1 MLGSHENAGV
11 NMSNL
16 ADLKVGL
23 LLNDVSFRTQ
33 IADAYRLA
41 GSESDRFTRK
51 VKSDNKHTEESFAS
65 LEKSINRVGGR
76 LAMIAGGGLSLGAI
90 INTTR
95 QYSQSLS
102 DLAAITGATGEQM
115 KIFDEAA
122 QEMGRTTQFSAMQG
136 AEAIKLMASAK
147 PDLMKTST
155 GLVDVTK
162 SALILAQAA
171 GTTLPDATRT
181 LALSLNQFGASAVE
195 TDRYINVLA
204 AGAKYGSSEVN
215 DTSEAIKKSGVAAAN
230 AKMSFEELNA
240 AIQTLA
246 EREVKGS
253 DAGTALRNM
262 IIKLE
267 SSTDKNLKPSV
278 VGLGT
283 ALENL
288 GKKNYSTTALTKL
301 FGLENVNTAM
311 ILSQNAS
318 KVKELTQA
326 LTGTDTA
333 FEQAKERTN
342 NLNGD
347 LLGLSSAF
355 EGMAIK
361 IGQMSS
367 GPLRAGINTTTD
379 AVNALAGNLNT
390 VVDIAAYGVIP
401 LLGGR
406 LSRVV
411 QDQAASWYEIQKASK
426 AASLQMRDTAIKG
439 IFDAEEQLKSL
450 ERQGASLS
458 NHSKIMR
465 EFDMQTLNLTKE
477 RNSLTRQEN
486 EAVNQKIKYTRELEA
501 ANNRL
506 SYSQRA
512 LAGSANILKGAYA
525 AIGGPVGAA
534 MLAGSALYYF
544 HNKAIEARQSALS
557 LKDAVVETTE
567 ELMKLSQVK
576 LAVQVDDIQD
586 DIKNL
591 HEQKAIVESQL
602 ERYSDAKISTLQNRS
617 KGFLS
622 FMYESPDEE
631 IKKRNSLLSQ
641 LEDLDKGLEVAT
653 SRFKNANEAIEKLKS
668 GEKPK
673 AAEIPI
679 EEKSNGTKQELT
691 ANNKTGNKSVNQ
703 YQQLRQQIE
712 LEHSLSLERIS
723 LSENETLRKLQESY
737 KSGGMKQGEF
747 ERLKTLNA
755 ENHMKQRSEL
765 AEKYSPTRALI
776 RNEQEANKELKALL
790 DARLLTDK
798 EYQYAKTRLEQ
809 DMAKNRLSDQA
820 KGIALPN
827 ISIIGEIDPVIQLK
841 NQLEEQKAMYEA
853 FYRDG
858 LISKERYEQLMTAA
872 ANKSKVAQLQASKEL
887 YAAQGDWQ
895 RMQIN
900 LFESIEQRMGN
911 SLTGILT
918 GSKSFSEALQ
928 DLSASLAESI
938 IQDLVRIAMQAM
950 ITNALTGL
958 MGGFAGGLSSG
969 SVAGASS
976 AATTASGTGGMGMPT
991 SWRGYSRGGY
1001 TGNRGTDEISGVVHG
1016 QEFVFDAESTKRI
1029 GVDNLESMRSR
1040 GATNTINQSDFGGS
1054 EFKGISRNS
1063 SGATDNSQTNKIEI
1077 YQTIQVSGNG
1087 DQALYEAMHQAAKLG
1102 AKQGSDD
1109 ALAKIQRDFQTNG
1122 NIRKSLRG

>member
-1 MLGSHENAGV
+1 
-11 NMSNL
+11 MSNL

-33 IADAYRLA
+33 IADAYRHA
-41 GSESDRFTRK
+41 GSESERFSRK
-51 VKSDNKHTEESFAS
+51 VSADNKKSEESFAS
-65 LEKSINRVGGR
+65 LSKSINSVAGK
-76 LAMIAGGGLSLGAI
+76 LALISGTGLSLGAI

-102 DLAAITGATGEQM
+102 DLASITGATKEQM
-115 KIFDEAA
+115 VLFDEAA

-155 GLVDVTK
+155 GLIDVTK
-162 SALILAQAA
+162 SALILAQAS

-181 LALSLNQFGASAVE
+181 LALSLNQFGASVAD

-215 DTSEAIKKSGVAAAN
+215 ETSEAIKKSGVAAAN

-246 EREVKGS
+246 EREVKGA

-262 IIKLE
+262 ILKLE
-267 SSTDKNLKPSV
+267 ASTDKTLKPSV
-278 VGLGT
+278 VGLGG

-311 ILSQNAS
+311 ILSQNAK

-333 FEQAKERTN
+333 YEQAKERTN

-361 IGQMSS
+361 VGQMSS

-390 VVDIAAYGVIP
+390 VVDVAAYGLIP

-406 LSRVV
+406 LSKGQ
-411 QDQAASWYEIQKASK
+411 QDQTTAWYDIQKASR
-426 AASLQMRDTAIKG
+426 AASVQMRDTALKG
-439 IFDAEEQLKSL
+439 IADANEQLKYL
-450 ERQGASLS
+450 ALQGEKLTD
-458 NHSKIMR
+458 HDRKMK
-465 EFDMQTLNLTKE
+465 EFDMQTLNRGRE
-477 RNSLTRQEN
+477 RDKLTRLEI
-486 EAVNQKIKYTRELEA
+486 EATNQKIKYTRELESA
-501 ANNRL
+501 TNRL

-512 LAGSANILKGAYA
+512 LAGTSTALRGAYA
-525 AIGGPVGAA
+525 AMGGPVGAI

-544 HNKAIEARQSALS
+544 HNKSIEARQSALS
-557 LKDAVVETTE
+557 LKDAVVETTA
-567 ELMKLSQVK
+567 ELMKLSKVK
-576 LAVQVDDIQD
+576 ISVQIDDIQD

-591 HEQKAIVESQL
+591 TEQRAIAQRQL
-602 ERYSDAKISTLQNRS
+602 EGYSDTKIASLRNRS
-617 KGFLS
+617 KGMLG
-622 FMYESPDEE
+622 FMYEDPDEAQ
-631 IKKRNSLLSQ
+631 KQKNSLLSQ
-641 LEDLDKGLEVAT
+641 IEDFNKGLEI
-653 SRFKNANEAIEKLKS
+653 ANERLKTRQAIIS
-668 GEKPK
+668 GKITGENKPP
-673 AAEIPI
+673 EPDG
-679 EEKSNGTKQELT
+679 EGTTGTKELPPKGT
-691 ANNKTGNKSVNQ
+691 SGAKQLNQ
-703 YQQLRQQIE
+703 YQQLRRQIE
-712 LEHSLSLERIS
+712 AEHAVSLEKIS
-723 LSENETLRKLQESY
+723 LSETETLRKLQESY
-737 KSGGMKQGEF
+737 KAGGMKQGEF

-755 ENHMKQRSEL
+755 ENHMKQRAEL

-776 RNEQEANKELKALL
+776 RNEQDTNKELKSLL

-798 EYQYAKTRLEQ
+798 EYHHAKMRLEQ
-809 DMAKNRLSDQA
+809 DSTKNRLSEQA
-820 KGIALPN
+820 RGIALPN
-827 ISIIGEIDPVIQLK
+827 ISILGEIDPVVQLK
-841 NQLEEQKAMYEA
+841 NQLEEQRALYEA
-853 FYRDG
+853 FYQNG
-858 LISKERYEQLMTAA
+858 IVSKERYEQLMTAA
-872 ANKSKVAQLQASKEL
+872 STRSKEAQLQASKEL
-887 YAAQGDWQ
+887 YAAQGNWQ

-911 SLTGILT
+911 SLTGMIT
-918 GSKSFSEALQ
+918 GSKSFSESLQ
-928 DLSASLAESI
+928 DISASLAQSI

-958 MGGFAGGLSSG
+958 MGGLAGGAVSGASVGASG
-969 SVAGASS
+969 S
-976 AATTASGTGGMGMPT
+976 ASGTGAMGMPT
-991 SWRGYSRGGY
+991 SWKGYSRGGY
-1001 TGNRGTDEISGVVHG
+1001 TGDKGVNEISGVVHG
-1016 QEFVFDAESTKRI
+1016 KEYVFDAWATKSI
-1029 GVDNLESMRSR
+1029 GVENLESIRRNGIERTVNNASF
-1040 GATNTINQSDFGGS
+1040 GAS
-1054 EFKGISRNS
+1054 EFKAAGKRAGSNS
-1063 SGATDNSQTNKIEI
+1063 IDNSQMNKVEI
-1077 YQTIQVSGNG
+1077 YQNIQVSGNG
-1087 DQALYEAMHQAAKLG
+1087 DQALLEAMQQAARSG

-1109 ALAKIQRDFQTNG
+1109 AIARIQRDFQSNG
-1122 NIRKSLRG
+1122 NIRKTLGR

>member
-1 MLGSHENAGV
+1 
-11 NMSNL
+11 MSNL

-33 IADAYRLA
+33 IADAYRHA
-41 GSESDRFTRK
+41 GSESERFSRK
-51 VKSDNKHTEESFAS
+51 VSADNKKSEESFAS
-65 LEKSINRVGGR
+65 LSKSINSVAGK
-76 LAMIAGGGLSLGAI
+76 LALISGTGLSLGAI

-102 DLAAITGATGEQM
+102 DLASITGATKEQM
-115 KIFDEAA
+115 VLFDEAA

-147 PDLMKTST
+147 PDLMKTSS
-155 GLVDVTK
+155 GLIDVTK
-162 SALILAQAA
+162 SALILAQAS

-181 LALSLNQFGASAVE
+181 LALSLNQFGASVAD

-215 DTSEAIKKSGVAAAN
+215 ETSEAIKKSGVAAAN

-262 IIKLE
+262 ILKLE
-267 SSTDKNLKPSV
+267 ASTDKNLKPSV
-278 VGLGT
+278 VGLGS

-301 FGLENVNTAM
+301 FGLENVNTAI
-311 ILSQNAS
+311 ILSQNAK

-333 FEQAKERTN
+333 YEQAKERTN

-361 IGQMSS
+361 VGQMSS

-390 VVDIAAYGVIP
+390 VVDVAAYGLIP

-406 LSRVV
+406 LSKGL
-411 QDQAASWYEIQKASK
+411 QDQTTAWYDIQKASR
-426 AASLQMRDTAIKG
+426 AASVQMRDTALKG
-439 IFDAEEQLKSL
+439 IADANEQLKYL
-450 ERQGASLS
+450 TLQGERLTD
-458 NHSKIMR
+458 HDRKMK
-465 EFDMQTLNLTKE
+465 EFDMQTLNRGRE
-477 RNSLTRQEN
+477 RDKLARLEI
-486 EAVNQKIKYTRELEA
+486 EATNQKIKYTRELEVA
-501 ANNRL
+501 TNRL

-512 LAGSANILKGAYA
+512 LAGTSTALRGAYA
-525 AIGGPVGAA
+525 AMGGPVGAI

-544 HNKAIEARQSALS
+544 HNKSIEARQSALS
-557 LKDAVVETTE
+557 LKDAVVETTA

-576 LAVQVDDIQD
+576 LAVKVDDLQES
-586 DIKNL
+586 IKNIT
-591 HEQKAIVESQL
+591 EQRAIVNRQL
-602 ERYSDAKISTLQNRS
+602 ESYSDVKIARLERQS
-617 KGFLS
+617 KGVFSSL
-622 FMYESPDEE
+622 YEDPKEALA
-631 IKKRNSLLSQ
+631 KRNLLLSQ
-641 LEDLDKGLEVAT
+641 LEDLDKAYEIKSNTLKDA
-653 SRFKNANEAIEKLKS
+653 KEARERLAS

-673 AAEIPI
+673 QILSTEPDGDG
-679 EEKSNGTKQELT
+679 STGTRELPPKGTSGAKQL
-691 ANNKTGNKSVNQ
+691 NQ
-703 YQQLRQQIE
+703 YQQLRRQIE
-712 LEHSLSLERIS
+712 AEHAVSLEKIS
-723 LSENETLRKLQESY
+723 LSETETLRKLQESY

-755 ENHMKQRSEL
+755 ENHMKQRAEL

-776 RNEQEANKELKALL
+776 RNEQDANKELKSLL
-790 DARLLTDK
+790 DVRLLSDK
-798 EYQYAKTRLEQ
+798 EYHHAKMRLEQ
-809 DMAKNRLSDQA
+809 DSTKNRLSEQA
-820 KGIALPN
+820 RGIALPN
-827 ISIIGEIDPVIQLK
+827 ISILGEIDPVVQLK
-841 NQLEEQKAMYEA
+841 NQLEEQRALYEA
-853 FYRDG
+853 FYQNG
-858 LISKERYEQLMTAA
+858 IVSKERYEQLMTAA
-872 ANKSKVAQLQASKEL
+872 STRSKEAQLQASKEL
-887 YAAQGDWQ
+887 YAAQGNWQ

-911 SLTGILT
+911 SLTGMIT
-918 GSKSFSEALQ
+918 GSKSFSESLQ
-928 DLSASLAESI
+928 DISASLAQSI

-958 MGGFAGGLSSG
+958 MGGLAGGAASGASGASIGASG
-969 SVAGASS
+969 S
-976 AATTASGTGGMGMPT
+976 ASGTGAMGMPT
-991 SWRGYSRGGY
+991 SWKGYSRGGY
-1001 TGNRGTDEISGVVHG
+1001 TGDKGVNEISGVVHG
-1016 QEFVFDAESTKRI
+1016 KEYVFDAWATKSI
-1029 GVDNLESMRSR
+1029 GVENLESIRRNGIERTVNNASF
-1040 GATNTINQSDFGGS
+1040 GAS
-1054 EFKGISRNS
+1054 EFKAAGKRTGSNS
-1063 SGATDNSQTNKIEI
+1063 IDNSQMNKIEI
-1077 YQTIQVSGNG
+1077 YQNIQVSGNG
-1087 DQALYEAMHQAAKLG
+1087 DQALLEAMQQAAKSG

-1109 ALAKIQRDFQTNG
+1109 AIARIQRDFQSNG
-1122 NIRKSLRG
+1122 NIRKTLGR

>member
-1 MLGSHENAGV
+1 
-11 NMSNL
+11 MSNL

-23 LLNDVSFRTQ
+23 LLNDASFRTQ
-33 IADAYRLA
+33 IADAYRHA
-41 GSESDRFTRK
+41 GSESERFSRK
-51 VKSDNKHTEESFAS
+51 VSADNKKSEESFAS
-65 LEKSINRVGGR
+65 LSKSINSVAGK
-76 LAMIAGGGLSLGAI
+76 LALISGTGLSLGAI

-102 DLAAITGATGEQM
+102 DLASITGATKEQM
-115 KIFDEAA
+115 VLFDEAA

-147 PDLMKTST
+147 PDLMKTSS
-155 GLVDVTK
+155 GLIDVTK
-162 SALILAQAA
+162 SALILAQAS

-181 LALSLNQFGASAVE
+181 LALSLNQFGASVAD

-246 EREVKGS
+246 EREVKGA

-262 IIKLE
+262 ILKLE
-267 SSTDKNLKPSV
+267 ASTDKTLKPSV
-278 VGLGT
+278 VGLGS

-311 ILSQNAS
+311 ILSQNAK

-333 FEQAKERTN
+333 YEQAKERTN

-361 IGQMSS
+361 VGQMSS

-390 VVDIAAYGVIP
+390 VVDVAAYGLIP

-406 LSRVV
+406 LSKGL
-411 QDQAASWYEIQKASK
+411 QDQTTAWYDIQKASR
-426 AASLQMRDTAIKG
+426 AASVQMRDTALKG
-439 IFDAEEQLKSL
+439 IADANEQLKYL
-450 ERQGASLS
+450 TLQGERLTD
-458 NHSKIMR
+458 HDRKMK
-465 EFDMQTLNLTKE
+465 EFDMQTLNRGRE
-477 RNSLTRQEN
+477 RDKLARLEI
-486 EAVNQKIKYTRELEA
+486 EATNQKIKYTRELEVA
-501 ANNRL
+501 TNRL

-512 LAGSANILKGAYA
+512 LAGTSTALRGAYA
-525 AIGGPVGAA
+525 AMGGPVGAI

-544 HNKAIEARQSALS
+544 HNKSIEARQSALS
-557 LKDAVVETTE
+557 LKDAVVETTA

-576 LAVQVDDIQD
+576 LAVKVDDLQES
-586 DIKNL
+586 IKNIT
-591 HEQKAIVESQL
+591 EQRAIVNRQLGSYSDVKIARL
-602 ERYSDAKISTLQNRS
+602 ERQN
-617 KGFLS
+617 KGVFSSL
-622 FMYESPDEE
+622 YEDPKEALA
-631 IKKRNSLLSQ
+631 KRNLLLSQ
-641 LEDLDKGLEVAT
+641 LEDLDKAYEIESNTL
-653 SRFKNANEAIEKLKS
+653 KNAKEARERLAS

-673 AAEIPI
+673 QILPTAPDGDG
-679 EEKSNGTKQELT
+679 STGTRELPPKGTSGAKQL
-691 ANNKTGNKSVNQ
+691 NQ
-703 YQQLRQQIE
+703 YQQLRRQIE
-712 LEHSLSLERIS
+712 AEHAVSLEKIS
-723 LSENETLRKLQESY
+723 LSETETLRKLQESY
-737 KSGGMKQGEF
+737 KAGGMKQGEF

-755 ENHMKQRSEL
+755 ENHMKQRAEL

-776 RNEQEANKELKALL
+776 RNEQDANKELKSLL

-798 EYQYAKTRLEQ
+798 EYHHAKMRLEQ
-809 DMAKNRLSDQA
+809 DSTKNRLSEQA
-820 KGIALPN
+820 RGIALPN
-827 ISIIGEIDPVIQLK
+827 ISILGEIDPVVQLK
-841 NQLEEQKAMYEA
+841 NQLEEQRALYEA
-853 FYRDG
+853 FYQNG
-858 LISKERYEQLMTAA
+858 IVSKERYEQLMTAA
-872 ANKSKVAQLQASKEL
+872 STRSKEAQLQASKEL
-887 YAAQGDWQ
+887 YAAQGNWQ

-911 SLTGILT
+911 SLTGMIT
-918 GSKSFSEALQ
+918 GSKSFSESLQ
-928 DLSASLAESI
+928 DISASLAQSI

-958 MGGFAGGLSSG
+958 MGGFAGGAASGASVGASG
-969 SVAGASS
+969 S
-976 AATTASGTGGMGMPT
+976 ASGTGAMGMPT
-991 SWRGYSRGGY
+991 SWKGYSRGGY
-1001 TGNRGTDEISGVVHG
+1001 TGDKGVNEISGVVHG
-1016 QEFVFDAESTKRI
+1016 KEYVFDAWTTKSI
-1029 GVDNLESMRSR
+1029 GVENLESIRRNGIERTVNNASF
-1040 GATNTINQSDFGGS
+1040 GAS
-1054 EFKGISRNS
+1054 EFKAAGKRTGSNS
-1063 SGATDNSQTNKIEI
+1063 IDNSQMNKIEI
-1077 YQTIQVSGNG
+1077 YQNIQVSGNG
-1087 DQALYEAMHQAAKLG
+1087 DQALLEAMQQAAKSG

-1109 ALAKIQRDFQTNG
+1109 AIARIQRDFQSNG
-1122 NIRKSLRG
+1122 NIRKTLGR

>member
-1 MLGSHENAGV
+1 
-11 NMSNL
+11 MSNL

-33 IADAYRLA
+33 IADAYRHA
-41 GSESDRFTRK
+41 GSESERFSRK
-51 VKSDNKHTEESFAS
+51 VSADNKKSEESFAS
-65 LEKSINRVGGR
+65 LSKSINSVAGK
-76 LAMIAGGGLSLGAI
+76 LALISGAGLSLGAI

-102 DLAAITGATGEQM
+102 DLASITGATKEQM
-115 KIFDEAA
+115 VLFDEAA

-155 GLVDVTK
+155 GLIDVTK
-162 SALILAQAA
+162 SALILAQAS

-181 LALSLNQFGASAVE
+181 LALSLNQFGASVAD

-215 DTSEAIKKSGVAAAN
+215 ETSEAIKKSGVAAAN

-246 EREVKGS
+246 EREVKGA

-262 IIKLE
+262 ILKLE
-267 SSTDKNLKPSV
+267 ASTDKTLKPSV
-278 VGLGT
+278 VGLGG

-311 ILSQNAS
+311 ILSQNAK

-333 FEQAKERTN
+333 YEQAKERTN

-361 IGQMSS
+361 VGQMSS

-390 VVDIAAYGVIP
+390 VVDVAAYGLIP

-406 LSRVV
+406 LSKGL
-411 QDQAASWYEIQKASK
+411 QDQTTAWYDIQKASR
-426 AASLQMRDTAIKG
+426 AASVQMRDTALKG
-439 IFDAEEQLKSL
+439 IADANEQLKYL
-450 ERQGASLS
+450 ALQGEKLTD
-458 NHSKIMR
+458 HDRKMK
-465 EFDMQTLNLTKE
+465 EFDMQTLNRGRE
-477 RNSLTRQEN
+477 RDKLTRLEI
-486 EAVNQKIKYTRELEA
+486 EATNQKIKYTRELESA
-501 ANNRL
+501 TNRL

-512 LAGSANILKGAYA
+512 LAGTSTALRGAYA
-525 AIGGPVGAA
+525 AMGGPVGAI

-544 HNKAIEARQSALS
+544 HNKSIEARQSALS
-557 LKDAVVETTE
+557 LKDAVVETTA
-567 ELMKLSQVK
+567 ELMKLSKVK
-576 LAVQVDDIQD
+576 ISVQIDDIQD

-591 HEQKAIVESQL
+591 TEQRAIAQRQL
-602 ERYSDAKISTLQNRS
+602 EGYSDTKIASLRNRS
-617 KGFLS
+617 KGMLG
-622 FMYESPDEE
+622 FMYEDPDEAQ
-631 IKKRNSLLSQ
+631 KQKNSLLSQ
-641 LEDLDKGLEVAT
+641 IEDFNKGLEI
-653 SRFKNANEAIEKLKS
+653 ANERLKTRQAIIS
-668 GEKPK
+668 GKITGENKPP
-673 AAEIPI
+673 EPDG
-679 EEKSNGTKQELT
+679 EGTTGTKELPPKGT
-691 ANNKTGNKSVNQ
+691 SGAKQLNQ
-703 YQQLRQQIE
+703 YQQLRRQIE
-712 LEHSLSLERIS
+712 AEHAVSLEKIS
-723 LSENETLRKLQESY
+723 LSETETLRKLQESY
-737 KSGGMKQGEF
+737 KAGGMKQGEF

-755 ENHMKQRSEL
+755 ENHMKQRAEL

-776 RNEQEANKELKALL
+776 RNEQDTNKELKSLL

-798 EYQYAKTRLEQ
+798 EYHHAKMRLEQ
-809 DMAKNRLSDQA
+809 DSTKNRLSEQA
-820 KGIALPN
+820 RGIALPN
-827 ISIIGEIDPVIQLK
+827 ISILGEIDPVVQLK
-841 NQLEEQKAMYEA
+841 NQLEEQRSLYEA
-853 FYRDG
+853 FYQNG
-858 LISKERYEQLMTAA
+858 IVSKERYEQLMTAA
-872 ANKSKVAQLQASKEL
+872 STRSKEAQLQASKEL
-887 YAAQGDWQ
+887 YAAQGNWQ

-911 SLTGILT
+911 SLTGMIT
-918 GSKSFSEALQ
+918 GSKSFSESLQ
-928 DLSASLAESI
+928 DISASLAQSI

-958 MGGFAGGLSSG
+958 MGGLAGGAVSGASVGASG
-969 SVAGASS
+969 S
-976 AATTASGTGGMGMPT
+976 ASGTGAMGMPT
-991 SWRGYSRGGY
+991 SWKGYSRGGY
-1001 TGNRGTDEISGVVHG
+1001 TGDKGVNEISGVVHG
-1016 QEFVFDAESTKRI
+1016 KEYVFDAWATKSI
-1029 GVDNLESMRSR
+1029 GVENLESIRRNGIERTVNNASF
-1040 GATNTINQSDFGGS
+1040 GAS
-1054 EFKGISRNS
+1054 EFKAAGKRAGSNS
-1063 SGATDNSQTNKIEI
+1063 IDNSQMNKVEI
-1077 YQTIQVSGNG
+1077 YQNIQVSGNG
-1087 DQALYEAMHQAAKLG
+1087 DQALLEAMQQAARSG

-1109 ALAKIQRDFQTNG
+1109 AIARIQRDFQSNG
-1122 NIRKSLRG
+1122 NIRKTLGR

>member
-1 MLGSHENAGV
+1 
-11 NMSNL
+11 MSNL

-33 IADAYRLA
+33 IADAYRHA
-41 GSESDRFTRK
+41 GSESERFSRK
-51 VKSDNKHTEESFAS
+51 VSADNKKSEESFAS
-65 LEKSINRVGGR
+65 LSKSINSVAGK
-76 LAMIAGGGLSLGAI
+76 LALISGTGLSLGAI

-102 DLAAITGATGEQM
+102 DLASITGATKEQM
-115 KIFDEAA
+115 LLFDEAA

-147 PDLMKTST
+147 PDLMKTSS
-155 GLVDVTK
+155 GLIDVTK
-162 SALILAQAA
+162 SALILAQAS

-181 LALSLNQFGASAVE
+181 LALSLNQFGASVAD

-215 DTSEAIKKSGVAAAN
+215 ETSEAIKKSGVSAAN

-262 IIKLE
+262 ILKLE
-267 SSTDKNLKPSV
+267 ASTDKSLKPSV
-278 VGLGT
+278 VGLGA

-311 ILSQNAS
+311 ILSQNAK

-333 FEQAKERTN
+333 YEQAKERTN

-361 IGQMSS
+361 VGQMSS

-390 VVDIAAYGVIP
+390 VVDVAAYGLIP

-406 LSRVV
+406 LSKGL
-411 QDQAASWYEIQKASK
+411 QDQTTAWYDIQKASR
-426 AASLQMRDTAIKG
+426 AASVQMRDTALKG
-439 IFDAEEQLKSL
+439 IADANEQLKYL
-450 ERQGASLS
+450 TLQGERLTD
-458 NHSKIMR
+458 HDRKMK
-465 EFDMQTLNLTKE
+465 EFDMQTLNRGRE
-477 RNSLTRQEN
+477 RDKLARLEI
-486 EAVNQKIKYTRELEA
+486 EATNQKIKYTRELEVA
-501 ANNRL
+501 TNRL

-512 LAGSANILKGAYA
+512 LAGTSTALRGAYA
-525 AIGGPVGAA
+525 AMGGPVGAI

-544 HNKAIEARQSALS
+544 HNKSIEARQSALS
-557 LKDAVVETTE
+557 LKDAVVETTA

-576 LAVQVDDIQD
+576 LAVKVDDLQES
-586 DIKNL
+586 IKNIT
-591 HEQKAIVESQL
+591 EQRAIVNRQLGSYSDVKIARL
-602 ERYSDAKISTLQNRS
+602 ERQS
-617 KGFLS
+617 KGVFSSL
-622 FMYESPDEE
+622 YEDPKEALA
-631 IKKRNSLLSQ
+631 KRNLLLSQ
-641 LEDLDKGLEVAT
+641 LEDLDKAYEIESNTL
-653 SRFKNANEAIEKLKS
+653 KNAKEARERLAS

-673 AAEIPI
+673 QILSTEPDGDG
-679 EEKSNGTKQELT
+679 SSGTRELPPKGTSGAKQL
-691 ANNKTGNKSVNQ
+691 NQ
-703 YQQLRQQIE
+703 YQQLRRQIE
-712 LEHSLSLERIS
+712 AEHTVSLEKIS
-723 LSENETLRKLQESY
+723 LSETETLRKLQESY
-737 KSGGMKQGEF
+737 KAGGMKQGEF

-755 ENHMKQRSEL
+755 ENHMKQRAEL

-776 RNEQEANKELKALL
+776 RNEQDANKELKSLL
-790 DARLLTDK
+790 DARLLSDK
-798 EYQYAKTRLEQ
+798 EYHHAKMRLER
-809 DMAKNRLSDQA
+809 DSTKNRLSEQA
-820 KGIALPN
+820 RGIALPN
-827 ISIIGEIDPVIQLK
+827 ISILGEIDPVVQLK
-841 NQLEEQKAMYEA
+841 NQLEEQRALYEA
-853 FYRDG
+853 FYQNG
-858 LISKERYEQLMTAA
+858 IVSKERYEQLMTAA
-872 ANKSKVAQLQASKEL
+872 STRSKEAQLQASKEL
-887 YAAQGDWQ
+887 YAAQGNWQ

-911 SLTGILT
+911 SLTGMIT
-918 GSKSFSEALQ
+918 GSKSFSESLQ
-928 DLSASLAESI
+928 DISASLAQSI

-958 MGGFAGGLSSG
+958 MGGLAGGAASGASVGASG
-969 SVAGASS
+969 S
-976 AATTASGTGGMGMPT
+976 ASGTGAMGMPT
-991 SWRGYSRGGY
+991 SWKGYSRGGY
-1001 TGNRGTDEISGVVHG
+1001 TGDKGVNEISGVVHG
-1016 QEFVFDAESTKRI
+1016 KEYVFDAWATKSI
-1029 GVDNLESMRSR
+1029 GVENLESIRRNGIERTVNNASF
-1040 GATNTINQSDFGGS
+1040 GAS
-1054 EFKGISRNS
+1054 EFKAAGKRTGSNS
-1063 SGATDNSQTNKIEI
+1063 IDNSQMNKIEI
-1077 YQTIQVSGNG
+1077 YQNIQVSGNG
-1087 DQALYEAMHQAAKLG
+1087 DQALLEAMQQAAKAG

-1109 ALAKIQRDFQTNG
+1109 ALARIQRDFQSNG
-1122 NIRKSLRG
+1122 NIRKTLGR

>member
-1 MLGSHENAGV
+1 
-11 NMSNL
+11 MSNL

-33 IADAYRLA
+33 IADAYRHA
-41 GSESDRFTRK
+41 GSESERFSRK
-51 VKSDNKHTEESFAS
+51 VSADNKKSEESFAS
-65 LEKSINRVGGR
+65 LSKSINSVAGK
-76 LAMIAGGGLSLGAI
+76 LALISGTGLSLGAI

-102 DLAAITGATGEQM
+102 DLASITGATKEQM
-115 KIFDEAA
+115 VLFDEAA

-155 GLVDVTK
+155 GLIDVTK
-162 SALILAQAA
+162 SALILAQAS

-181 LALSLNQFGASAVE
+181 LALSLNQFGASVAD

-215 DTSEAIKKSGVAAAN
+215 ETSEAIKKSGVAAAN

-246 EREVKGS
+246 EREVKGA

-262 IIKLE
+262 ILKLE
-267 SSTDKNLKPSV
+267 ASTDKTLKPSV
-278 VGLGT
+278 VGLGG

-311 ILSQNAS
+311 ILSQNAK

-333 FEQAKERTN
+333 YEQAKERTN

-361 IGQMSS
+361 VGQMSS

-390 VVDIAAYGVIP
+390 VVDVAAYGLIP

-406 LSRVV
+406 LSKGL
-411 QDQAASWYEIQKASK
+411 QDQTTAWYDIQKASR
-426 AASLQMRDTAIKG
+426 AASVQMRDTALKG
-439 IFDAEEQLKSL
+439 IADANEQLKYL
-450 ERQGASLS
+450 ALQGEKLTD
-458 NHSKIMR
+458 HDRKMK
-465 EFDMQTLNLTKE
+465 EFDMQTLNRGRE
-477 RNSLTRQEN
+477 RDKLTRLEI
-486 EAVNQKIKYTRELEA
+486 EATNQKIKYTRELESA
-501 ANNRL
+501 TNRL

-512 LAGSANILKGAYA
+512 LAGTSTALRGAYA
-525 AIGGPVGAA
+525 AMGGPVGAI

-544 HNKAIEARQSALS
+544 HNKSIEARQSALS
-557 LKDAVVETTE
+557 LKDAVVETTA
-567 ELMKLSQVK
+567 ELMKLSKVK
-576 LAVQVDDIQD
+576 ISVQIDDIQD

-591 HEQKAIVESQL
+591 TEQRAIAQRQL
-602 ERYSDAKISTLQNRS
+602 EGYSDTKIASLRNRS
-617 KGFLS
+617 KGMLG
-622 FMYESPDEE
+622 FMYEDPDEAQ
-631 IKKRNSLLSQ
+631 KQKNSLLSQ
-641 LEDLDKGLEVAT
+641 IEDFNKGLEI
-653 SRFKNANEAIEKLKS
+653 ANERLKTRQAIIS
-668 GEKPK
+668 GKITGENKPP
-673 AAEIPI
+673 EPDG
-679 EEKSNGTKQELT
+679 EGTTGTKELPPKGT
-691 ANNKTGNKSVNQ
+691 SGAKQLNQ
-703 YQQLRQQIE
+703 YQQLRRQIE
-712 LEHSLSLERIS
+712 AEHAVSLEKIS
-723 LSENETLRKLQESY
+723 LSETETLRKLQESY
-737 KSGGMKQGEF
+737 KAGGMKQGEF

-755 ENHMKQRSEL
+755 ENHMKQRAEL

-776 RNEQEANKELKALL
+776 RNEQDTNKELKSLL

-798 EYQYAKTRLEQ
+798 EYHHAKMRLEQ
-809 DMAKNRLSDQA
+809 DSTKNRLSEQA
-820 KGIALPN
+820 RGIALPN
-827 ISIIGEIDPVIQLK
+827 ISILGEIDPVVQLK
-841 NQLEEQKAMYEA
+841 NQLEEQRALYEA
-853 FYRDG
+853 FYQNG
-858 LISKERYEQLMTAA
+858 IVSKERYEQLMTAA
-872 ANKSKVAQLQASKEL
+872 STRSKEAQLQASKEL
-887 YAAQGDWQ
+887 YAAQGNWQ

-911 SLTGILT
+911 SLTGMIT
-918 GSKSFSEALQ
+918 GSKSFSESLQ
-928 DLSASLAESI
+928 DISASLAQSI

-958 MGGFAGGLSSG
+958 MGGLAGGAASGASVGASG
-969 SVAGASS
+969 S
-976 AATTASGTGGMGMPT
+976 ASGTGAMGMPT
-991 SWRGYSRGGY
+991 SWKGYSRGGY
-1001 TGNRGTDEISGVVHG
+1001 TGDKGVNEISGVVHG
-1016 QEFVFDAESTKRI
+1016 KEYVFDAWATKSI
-1029 GVDNLESMRSR
+1029 GVENLESIRRNGIERTVNNASF
-1040 GATNTINQSDFGGS
+1040 GAS
-1054 EFKGISRNS
+1054 EFKAAGKRAGSNS
-1063 SGATDNSQTNKIEI
+1063 IDNSQMNKVEI
-1077 YQTIQVSGNG
+1077 YQNIQVSGNG
-1087 DQALYEAMHQAAKLG
+1087 DQALLEAMQQAARSG

-1109 ALAKIQRDFQTNG
+1109 AIARIQRDFQSNG
-1122 NIRKSLRG
+1122 NIRKTLGR

>member
-1 MLGSHENAGV
+1 
-11 NMSNL
+11 MSNL

-33 IADAYRLA
+33 IADAYRHA
-41 GSESDRFTRK
+41 GSESERFSRK
-51 VKSDNKHTEESFAS
+51 VSADNKKSEESFAS
-65 LEKSINRVGGR
+65 LSKSINSVAGK
-76 LAMIAGGGLSLGAI
+76 LALISGTGLSLGAI

-102 DLAAITGATGEQM
+102 DLASITGATKEQM
-115 KIFDEAA
+115 VLFDEAA

-147 PDLMKTST
+147 PDLMKTSS
-155 GLVDVTK
+155 GLIDVTK
-162 SALILAQAA
+162 SALILAQAS

-181 LALSLNQFGASAVE
+181 LALSLNQFGASVAD

-215 DTSEAIKKSGVAAAN
+215 ETSEAIKKSGVAAAN

-246 EREVKGS
+246 EREVKGA

-262 IIKLE
+262 ILKLE
-267 SSTDKNLKPSV
+267 ASTDKTLKPSV
-278 VGLGT
+278 VGLGG

-311 ILSQNAS
+311 ILSQNAK

-333 FEQAKERTN
+333 YEQAKERTN

-361 IGQMSS
+361 VGQMSS

-390 VVDIAAYGVIP
+390 VVDVAAYGLIP

-406 LSRVV
+406 LSKGL
-411 QDQAASWYEIQKASK
+411 QDQTTAWYDIQKASR
-426 AASLQMRDTAIKG
+426 AASVQMRDTALKG
-439 IFDAEEQLKSL
+439 IADANEQLKYL
-450 ERQGASLS
+450 ALQGEKLTD
-458 NHSKIMR
+458 HDRKMK
-465 EFDMQTLNLTKE
+465 EFDMQTLNRGRE
-477 RNSLTRQEN
+477 RDKLTRLEI
-486 EAVNQKIKYTRELEA
+486 EATNQKIKYTRELESA
-501 ANNRL
+501 TNRL

-512 LAGSANILKGAYA
+512 LAGTSTALRGAYA
-525 AIGGPVGAA
+525 AMGGPVGAI

-544 HNKAIEARQSALS
+544 HNKSIEARQSALS
-557 LKDAVVETTE
+557 LKDAVVETTA

-576 LAVQVDDIQD
+576 LAVKVDDLQES
-586 DIKNL
+586 IKNIT
-591 HEQKAIVESQL
+591 EQRAIVNRQLGSYSDVKIARL
-602 ERYSDAKISTLQNRS
+602 ERQN
-617 KGFLS
+617 KGVFSSL
-622 FMYESPDEE
+622 YEDPKEALA
-631 IKKRNSLLSQ
+631 KRNLLLSQ
-641 LEDLDKGLEVAT
+641 REDLDKAYEIKSNTL
-653 SRFKNANEAIEKLKS
+653 KNAKEARERLAS

-673 AAEIPI
+673 QILSTAPDGDG
-679 EEKSNGTKQELT
+679 STGTRELPPKGTSGAKQL
-691 ANNKTGNKSVNQ
+691 NQ
-703 YQQLRQQIE
+703 YQQLRRQIE
-712 LEHSLSLERIS
+712 AEHAVSLEKIS
-723 LSENETLRKLQESY
+723 LNETETLRKLQESY

-755 ENHMKQRSEL
+755 ENHMKQRAEL

-776 RNEQEANKELKALL
+776 RNEQDANKELKSLL
-790 DARLLTDK
+790 DARLLSDK
-798 EYQYAKTRLEQ
+798 EYHHARMRLEQ
-809 DMAKNRLSDQA
+809 DSTKNRLSEQA
-820 KGIALPN
+820 RGIALPN
-827 ISIIGEIDPVIQLK
+827 ISILGEIDPVVQLK
-841 NQLEEQKAMYEA
+841 NQLEEQRALYEA
-853 FYRDG
+853 FYQNG
-858 LISKERYEQLMTAA
+858 IVSKERYEQLMTAA
-872 ANKSKVAQLQASKEL
+872 STRSKEAQLQASKEL
-887 YAAQGDWQ
+887 YAAQGNWQ

-911 SLTGILT
+911 SLTGMIT
-918 GSKSFSEALQ
+918 GSKSFSESLQ
-928 DLSASLAESI
+928 DISASLAQSI

-958 MGGFAGGLSSG
+958 MGGLAGGAASGASVGASG
-969 SVAGASS
+969 S
-976 AATTASGTGGMGMPT
+976 ASGTGAMGMPT
-991 SWRGYSRGGY
+991 SWKGYSRGGY
-1001 TGNRGTDEISGVVHG
+1001 TGDKGVNEISGVVHG
-1016 QEFVFDAESTKRI
+1016 KEYVFDAWATKSI
-1029 GVDNLESMRSR
+1029 GVENLESIRRNGIERTVNNASF
-1040 GATNTINQSDFGGS
+1040 GAS
-1054 EFKGISRNS
+1054 EFKAAGKRTGSNS
-1063 SGATDNSQTNKIEI
+1063 IDNSQMNKIEI
-1077 YQTIQVSGNG
+1077 YQNIQVSGNG
-1087 DQALYEAMHQAAKLG
+1087 DQALLEAMQQAAKSG

-1109 ALAKIQRDFQTNG
+1109 AIARIQRDFQSNG
-1122 NIRKSLRG
+1122 NIRKTLGR

>member
-1 MLGSHENAGV
+1 
-11 NMSNL
+11 MSNL

-33 IADAYRLA
+33 IADAYRHA
-41 GSESDRFTRK
+41 GSESERFSRK
-51 VKSDNKHTEESFAS
+51 VSADNKKSEESFAS
-65 LEKSINRVGGR
+65 LSKSINSVAGK
-76 LAMIAGGGLSLGAI
+76 LALISGTGLSLGAI

-102 DLAAITGATGEQM
+102 DLASITGATKEQM
-115 KIFDEAA
+115 VLFDEAA

-147 PDLMKTST
+147 PDLMKTSS
-155 GLVDVTK
+155 GLIDVTK
-162 SALILAQAA
+162 SALILAQAS

-181 LALSLNQFGASAVE
+181 LALSLNQFGASVAD

-215 DTSEAIKKSGVAAAN
+215 ETSEAIKKSGVAAAN

-246 EREVKGS
+246 EREVKGA

-262 IIKLE
+262 ILKLE
-267 SSTDKNLKPSV
+267 ASTDKNLKPSV
-278 VGLGT
+278 VGLGG

-288 GKKNYSTTALTKL
+288 GQKNYSTTALTKL

-311 ILSQNAS
+311 ILSQNAK

-333 FEQAKERTN
+333 YEQAKERTN

-361 IGQMSS
+361 VGQMSS

-390 VVDIAAYGVIP
+390 VVDVAAYGLIP

-406 LSRVV
+406 LSKGL
-411 QDQAASWYEIQKASK
+411 QDQTTAWYDIQKASR
-426 AASLQMRDTAIKG
+426 AASVQMRDTALKG
-439 IFDAEEQLKSL
+439 IADANEQLKYL
-450 ERQGASLS
+450 TLQGERLTD
-458 NHSKIMR
+458 HDRKMK
-465 EFDMQTLNLTKE
+465 EFDMQTLNRGRE
-477 RNSLTRQEN
+477 RDKLARLEI
-486 EAVNQKIKYTRELEA
+486 EATNQKIKYTRELEVA
-501 ANNRL
+501 TNRL

-512 LAGSANILKGAYA
+512 LAGTSTALRGAYA
-525 AIGGPVGAA
+525 AMGGPVGAI

-544 HNKAIEARQSALS
+544 HNKSIEARQSALS
-557 LKDAVVETTE
+557 LKDAVVETTA

-576 LAVQVDDIQD
+576 LAVKVDDLQES
-586 DIKNL
+586 IKNIT
-591 HEQKAIVESQL
+591 EQRAIVNRQLGSYSDVKISRL
-602 ERYSDAKISTLQNRS
+602 ERQS
-617 KGFLS
+617 KGVFSSL
-622 FMYESPDEE
+622 YEDPKEALA
-631 IKKRNSLLSQ
+631 KRNLLLSQ
-641 LEDLDKGLEVAT
+641 LEDLDKAYEIESNTL
-653 SRFKNANEAIEKLKS
+653 KNAKEARERLAS

-673 AAEIPI
+673 QILSTEPDGDG
-679 EEKSNGTKQELT
+679 STGTRELPPKGTSGAKQL
-691 ANNKTGNKSVNQ
+691 NQ
-703 YQQLRQQIE
+703 YQQLRRQIE
-712 LEHSLSLERIS
+712 AEHAVSLEKIS
-723 LSENETLRKLQESY
+723 LSETETLRKLQESY

-755 ENHMKQRSEL
+755 ENHMKQRAEL

-776 RNEQEANKELKALL
+776 RNEQDANKELKSLL

-798 EYQYAKTRLEQ
+798 EYHHAKMRLEQ
-809 DMAKNRLSDQA
+809 DSTKNRLSEQA
-820 KGIALPN
+820 RGIALPN
-827 ISIIGEIDPVIQLK
+827 ISILGEIDPVVQLK
-841 NQLEEQKAMYEA
+841 NQLEEQRALYEA
-853 FYRDG
+853 FYQNG
-858 LISKERYEQLMTAA
+858 IVSKERYEQLMTAA
-872 ANKSKVAQLQASKEL
+872 STRSKEAQLQASKEL
-887 YAAQGDWQ
+887 YAAQGNWQ

-911 SLTGILT
+911 SLTGMIT
-918 GSKSFSEALQ
+918 GSKSFSESLQ
-928 DLSASLAESI
+928 DISASLAQSI

-958 MGGFAGGLSSG
+958 MGGLAGGAASGASVGASG
-969 SVAGASS
+969 S
-976 AATTASGTGGMGMPT
+976 ASGTGAMGMPT
-991 SWRGYSRGGY
+991 SWKGYSRGGY
-1001 TGNRGTDEISGVVHG
+1001 TGDKGVNEISGVVHG
-1016 QEFVFDAESTKRI
+1016 KEYVFDAWATKSI
-1029 GVDNLESMRSR
+1029 GVENLESIRRNGIERTVNNASF
-1040 GATNTINQSDFGGS
+1040 GAS
-1054 EFKGISRNS
+1054 EFKAAGKRTGSNS
-1063 SGATDNSQTNKIEI
+1063 IDNSQMNKIEI
-1077 YQTIQVSGNG
+1077 YQNIQVSGNG
-1087 DQALYEAMHQAAKLG
+1087 DQALLEAMQQAAKSG

-1109 ALAKIQRDFQTNG
+1109 AIARIQRDFQSNG
-1122 NIRKSLRG
+1122 NIRKTLGR

>member
-1 MLGSHENAGV
+1 
-11 NMSNL
+11 MSNL

-33 IADAYRLA
+33 IVDAYRHA
-41 GSESDRFTRK
+41 GSESERFSRK
-51 VKSDNKHTEESFAS
+51 VSADNKKSEESFAS
-65 LEKSINRVGGR
+65 LSKSINSVAGK
-76 LAMIAGGGLSLGAI
+76 LALISGTGLSLGAI

-102 DLAAITGATGEQM
+102 DLASITGATKEQM
-115 KIFDEAA
+115 VLFDEAA

-147 PDLMKTST
+147 PDLMKTSS
-155 GLVDVTK
+155 GLIDVTK
-162 SALILAQAA
+162 SALILAQAS

-181 LALSLNQFGASAVE
+181 LALSLNQFGASVAD

-215 DTSEAIKKSGVAAAN
+215 ETSEAIKKSGVSAAN

-262 IIKLE
+262 ILKLE
-267 SSTDKNLKPSV
+267 ASTDKSLKPSV
-278 VGLGT
+278 VGLGA

-311 ILSQNAS
+311 ILSQNAK

-333 FEQAKERTN
+333 YEQAKERTN

-355 EGMAIK
+355 EGIAIK
-361 IGQMSS
+361 VGQMSS

-390 VVDIAAYGVIP
+390 VVDIAAYGLIP

-406 LSRVV
+406 LSKGL
-411 QDQAASWYEIQKASK
+411 QDQTTAWYDIQKASR
-426 AASLQMRDTAIKG
+426 AASVQMRDTALKG
-439 IFDAEEQLKSL
+439 IADANEQLKYL
-450 ERQGASLS
+450 TLQGERLTD
-458 NHSKIMR
+458 HDRKMK
-465 EFDMQTLNLTKE
+465 EFDMQTLNRGRE
-477 RNSLTRQEN
+477 RDKLARLEI
-486 EAVNQKIKYTRELEA
+486 EATNQKIKYTRELEVA
-501 ANNRL
+501 TNRL

-512 LAGSANILKGAYA
+512 LAGTSTALRGAYA
-525 AIGGPVGAA
+525 AMGGPVGAI

-544 HNKAIEARQSALS
+544 HNKSIEARQSALS
-557 LKDAVVETTE
+557 LKDAVVETTA

-576 LAVQVDDIQD
+576 LAVKVDDLQES
-586 DIKNL
+586 IKNIT
-591 HEQKAIVESQL
+591 EQRAIVNRQLGSYSDVKIARL
-602 ERYSDAKISTLQNRS
+602 ERQN
-617 KGFLS
+617 KGVFSSL
-622 FMYESPDEE
+622 YEDPKEALA
-631 IKKRNSLLSQ
+631 KRNLLLSQ
-641 LEDLDKGLEVAT
+641 LEDLDKAYEIESNTL
-653 SRFKNANEAIEKLKS
+653 KNAKEARERLAS

-673 AAEIPI
+673 QILSTAPDGDG
-679 EEKSNGTKQELT
+679 STGTRELPPKGTSGAKQL
-691 ANNKTGNKSVNQ
+691 NQ
-703 YQQLRQQIE
+703 YQQLRRQIE
-712 LEHSLSLERIS
+712 AEHAVSLEKIS
-723 LSENETLRKLQESY
+723 LSETETLRKLQESY

-755 ENHMKQRSEL
+755 ENHMKQRAEL

-776 RNEQEANKELKALL
+776 RNEQDANKELKSLL
-790 DARLLTDK
+790 DARLLSDK
-798 EYQYAKTRLEQ
+798 EYHHAKMRLEQ
-809 DMAKNRLSDQA
+809 DSTKNRLSEQA
-820 KGIALPN
+820 RGIALPN
-827 ISIIGEIDPVIQLK
+827 ISILGEIDPVVQLK
-841 NQLEEQKAMYEA
+841 NQLEEQRALYEA
-853 FYRDG
+853 FYQNG
-858 LISKERYEQLMTAA
+858 IVSKERYEQLMTAA
-872 ANKSKVAQLQASKEL
+872 STRSKEAQLQASKEL
-887 YAAQGDWQ
+887 YAAQGNWQ

-911 SLTGILT
+911 SLTGMIT
-918 GSKSFSEALQ
+918 GSKSFSESLQ
-928 DLSASLAESI
+928 DISASLAQSI

-958 MGGFAGGLSSG
+958 MGGLAGGAASGASVGASG
-969 SVAGASS
+969 S
-976 AATTASGTGGMGMPT
+976 ASGTGAMGMPT
-991 SWRGYSRGGY
+991 SWKGYSRGGY
-1001 TGNRGTDEISGVVHG
+1001 TGDKGVNEISGVVHG
-1016 QEFVFDAESTKRI
+1016 KEYVFDAWATKSI
-1029 GVDNLESMRSR
+1029 GVENLESIRRNGIERTVNNASF
-1040 GATNTINQSDFGGS
+1040 GAS
-1054 EFKGISRNS
+1054 EFKAAGKRTGSNS
-1063 SGATDNSQTNKIEI
+1063 IDNSQMNKIEI
-1077 YQTIQVSGNG
+1077 YQNIQVSGNG
-1087 DQALYEAMHQAAKLG
+1087 DQALLEAMQQAAKSG

-1109 ALAKIQRDFQTNG
+1109 AIARIQRDFQSNG
-1122 NIRKSLRG
+1122 NIRKTLGR

>member
-181 LALSLNQFGASAVE
+181 LALSLNQFGASAAE

-215 DTSEAIKKSGVAAAN
+215 ETSEAIKKSGVAAAN

-262 IIKLE
+262 ILKLE
-267 SSTDKNLKPSV
+267 ASTDKNLKPSV
-278 VGLGT
+278 VGLGS

-361 IGQMSS
+361 VGQMSS

-390 VVDIAAYGVIP
+390 VVDIAAYSLVP

-406 LSRVV
+406 LSKGLQEQTKLWYDNEVASRAAAK
-411 QDQAASWYEIQKASK
+411 QMAETAKSGIAQADAQIKY
-426 AASLQMRDTAIKG
+426 AA
-439 IFDAEEQLKSL
+439 EQG
-450 ERQGASLS
+450 QSLS
-458 NHSKIMR
+458 RHNAMMR
-465 EFDMQTLNLTKE
+465 QHGMETMNLSE
-477 RNSLTRQEN
+477 QRNKLYCIEN
-486 EAVNQKIKYTRELEA
+486 EAIQSKVKYTAQLST
-501 ANNRL
+501 ANHQL
-506 SYSQRA
+506 SLSQRA
-512 LAGSANILKGAYA
+512 LAASSNILKSAYS
-525 AIGGPVGAA
+525 AIGGPVGVA
-534 MLAGSALYYF
+534 MLAGSAIYYF
-544 HNKAIEARQSALS
+544 HNKAVEARQSALN
-557 LKDAVVETTE
+557 LKDAVIETTE
-567 ELMKLSQVK
+567 ALMQLSQKQLSVK
-576 LAVQVDDIQD
+576 VLD
-586 DIKNL
+586 
-591 HEQKAIVESQL
+591 
-602 ERYSDAKISTLQNRS
+602 
-617 KGFLS
+617 
-622 FMYESPDEE
+622 
-631 IKKRNSLLSQ
+631 
-641 LEDLDKGLEVAT
+641 LEDSRQNIITEKNKMLKESIDLNERIKQRKSLDPFGQLKGLEADRIRLDADIEKAGNNLKT
-653 SRFKNANEAIEKLKS
+653 TDEQIKNANLAMDRLKA

-673 AAEIPI
+673 QNTSAKGNNDVDVTP
-679 EEKSNGTKQELT
+679 KQELQP
-691 ANNKTGNKSVNQ
+691 KEKSGNKSVNQ

-737 KSGGMKQGEF
+737 KAGGTKQGEF

-820 KGIALPN
+820 KGIAMPN

-969 SVAGASS
+969 VAAGAGS

-1029 GVDNLESMRSR
+1029 GVDNLESMRSK
-1040 GATNTINQSDFGGS
+1040 GSTNTINQSDFGGS

>member
-1 MLGSHENAGV
+1 
-11 NMSNL
+11 MSNL

-33 IADAYRLA
+33 IADAYRHA
-41 GSESDRFTRK
+41 GSESERFSRK
-51 VKSDNKHTEESFAS
+51 VSADNKKSEESFAS
-65 LEKSINRVGGR
+65 LSKSINSVAGK
-76 LAMIAGGGLSLGAI
+76 LALISGTGLSLGAI

-102 DLAAITGATGEQM
+102 DLASITGATKEQM
-115 KIFDEAA
+115 VLFDEAA

-147 PDLMKTST
+147 PDLMKTSS
-155 GLVDVTK
+155 GLIDVTK
-162 SALILAQAA
+162 SALILAQAS

-181 LALSLNQFGASAVE
+181 LALSLNQFGASVAD

-215 DTSEAIKKSGVAAAN
+215 ETSEAIKKSGVSAAN
-230 AKMSFEELNA
+230 ARMSFEELNA

-262 IIKLE
+262 ILKLE
-267 SSTDKNLKPSV
+267 ASTDKSLKPSV
-278 VGLGT
+278 VGLGA

-311 ILSQNAS
+311 ILSQNAK

-333 FEQAKERTN
+333 YEQAKERTN

-361 IGQMSS
+361 VGQMSS

-390 VVDIAAYGVIP
+390 VVDVAAYGLIP

-406 LSRVV
+406 LSKGL
-411 QDQAASWYEIQKASK
+411 QDQTTAWYDIQKASR
-426 AASLQMRDTAIKG
+426 AASVQMRDTALKG
-439 IFDAEEQLKSL
+439 IADANEQLKYL
-450 ERQGASLS
+450 TLQGERLTD
-458 NHSKIMR
+458 HDRKMK
-465 EFDMQTLNLTKE
+465 EFDMQTLNRGRE
-477 RNSLTRQEN
+477 RDKLARLEI
-486 EAVNQKIKYTRELEA
+486 EATNQKIKYTRELEVA
-501 ANNRL
+501 TNRL

-512 LAGSANILKGAYA
+512 LTGTSTALRGAYA
-525 AIGGPVGAA
+525 AMGGPVGAI

-544 HNKAIEARQSALS
+544 HNKSIEARQSALS
-557 LKDAVVETTE
+557 LKDAVVETTA

-576 LAVQVDDIQD
+576 LAVKVDDLQES
-586 DIKNL
+586 IKNIT
-591 HEQKAIVESQL
+591 EQRAIVNRQLGSYSDVKIARL
-602 ERYSDAKISTLQNRS
+602 ERQS
-617 KGFLS
+617 KGVFSSL
-622 FMYESPDEE
+622 YEDPKEALA
-631 IKKRNSLLSQ
+631 KRNLLLSQ
-641 LEDLDKGLEVAT
+641 LEDLDKAYEIESNTL
-653 SRFKNANEAIEKLKS
+653 KNAKEARERLAS

-673 AAEIPI
+673 QILSTEPDGDG
-679 EEKSNGTKQELT
+679 STGTRELPPKGTSGAKQL
-691 ANNKTGNKSVNQ
+691 NQ
-703 YQQLRQQIE
+703 YQQLRRQIE
-712 LEHSLSLERIS
+712 AEHAVSLEKIS
-723 LSENETLRKLQESY
+723 LSETETLRKLQESY

-755 ENHMKQRSEL
+755 ENHMKQRAEL

-776 RNEQEANKELKALL
+776 RNEQDANKELKSLL
-790 DARLLTDK
+790 DARLLSDK
-798 EYQYAKTRLEQ
+798 EYHHAKMRLEQ
-809 DMAKNRLSDQA
+809 DSTKNRLSEQA
-820 KGIALPN
+820 RGIALPN
-827 ISIIGEIDPVIQLK
+827 ISILGEIDPVVQLK
-841 NQLEEQKAMYEA
+841 NQLEEQRALYEA
-853 FYRDG
+853 FYQNG
-858 LISKERYEQLMTAA
+858 IVSKERYEQLMTAA
-872 ANKSKVAQLQASKEL
+872 STRSKEAQLQASKEL
-887 YAAQGDWQ
+887 YAAQGNWQ

-911 SLTGILT
+911 SLTGMIT
-918 GSKSFSEALQ
+918 GSKSFSESLQ
-928 DLSASLAESI
+928 DISASLAQSI

-958 MGGFAGGLSSG
+958 MGGLAGGAVSGASVGASG
-969 SVAGASS
+969 S
-976 AATTASGTGGMGMPT
+976 ASGTGAMGMPT
-991 SWRGYSRGGY
+991 SWKGYSRGGY
-1001 TGNRGTDEISGVVHG
+1001 TGDKGVNEISGVVHG
-1016 QEFVFDAESTKRI
+1016 KEYVFDAWATKSI
-1029 GVDNLESMRSR
+1029 GVENLESIRRNGIERTVNNASF
-1040 GATNTINQSDFGGS
+1040 GAS
-1054 EFKGISRNS
+1054 EFKAAGKRTGSNS
-1063 SGATDNSQTNKIEI
+1063 IDNSQMNKIEI
-1077 YQTIQVSGNG
+1077 YQNIQVSGNG
-1087 DQALYEAMHQAAKLG
+1087 DQALLEAMQQAAKSG

-1109 ALAKIQRDFQTNG
+1109 AIARIQRDFQSNG
-1122 NIRKSLRG
+1122 NIRKTLGR

>member
-1 MLGSHENAGV
+1 
-11 NMSNL
+11 MSNL

-33 IADAYRLA
+33 IADAYRHA
-41 GSESDRFTRK
+41 GSESERFSRK
-51 VKSDNKHTEESFAS
+51 VSADNKKSEESFAS
-65 LEKSINRVGGR
+65 LSKSINSVAGK
-76 LAMIAGGGLSLGAI
+76 LALISGTGLSLGAI

-102 DLAAITGATGEQM
+102 DLASITGATKEQM
-115 KIFDEAA
+115 VLFDEAA

-147 PDLMKTST
+147 PDLMKTSS
-155 GLVDVTK
+155 GLIDVTK
-162 SALILAQAA
+162 SALILAQAS

-181 LALSLNQFGASAVE
+181 LALSLNQFGASVAD

-215 DTSEAIKKSGVAAAN
+215 ETSEAIKKSGVAAAN

-246 EREVKGS
+246 EREVKGA

-262 IIKLE
+262 ILKLE
-267 SSTDKNLKPSV
+267 ASTDKNLKPSV
-278 VGLGT
+278 VGLGG

-311 ILSQNAS
+311 ILSQNAK

-333 FEQAKERTN
+333 YEQAKERTN

-361 IGQMSS
+361 VGQMSS

-390 VVDIAAYGVIP
+390 VVDVAAYGLIP

-406 LSRVV
+406 LSKGL
-411 QDQAASWYEIQKASK
+411 QDQTTAWYDIQKASR
-426 AASLQMRDTAIKG
+426 AASVQMRDTALKG
-439 IFDAEEQLKSL
+439 IADANEQLKYL
-450 ERQGASLS
+450 TLQGERLTD
-458 NHSKIMR
+458 HDRKMK
-465 EFDMQTLNLTKE
+465 EFDMQTLNRGRE
-477 RNSLTRQEN
+477 RDKLARLEI
-486 EAVNQKIKYTRELEA
+486 EATNQKIKYTRELEVA
-501 ANNRL
+501 TNRL

-512 LAGSANILKGAYA
+512 LAGTSTALRGAYA
-525 AIGGPVGAA
+525 AMGGPVGAI

-544 HNKAIEARQSALS
+544 HNKSIEARQSALS
-557 LKDAVVETTE
+557 LKDAVVETTA

-576 LAVQVDDIQD
+576 LAVKVDDLQES
-586 DIKNL
+586 IKNIT
-591 HEQKAIVESQL
+591 EQRAIVNRQLGSYSDVKIARL
-602 ERYSDAKISTLQNRS
+602 ERQS
-617 KGFLS
+617 KGVFSSL
-622 FMYESPDEE
+622 YEDPKEALA
-631 IKKRNSLLSQ
+631 KRNLLLSQ
-641 LEDLDKGLEVAT
+641 LEDLDKAYEIESNTL
-653 SRFKNANEAIEKLKS
+653 KNAKEARERLAS

-673 AAEIPI
+673 QILSTEPDGDG
-679 EEKSNGTKQELT
+679 STGTRELPPKGTSGAKQ
-691 ANNKTGNKSVNQ
+691 VNQ
-703 YQQLRQQIE
+703 YQQLRRQIE
-712 LEHSLSLERIS
+712 AEHAVSLEKIS
-723 LSENETLRKLQESY
+723 LSETETLRKLQESY

-755 ENHMKQRSEL
+755 ENHMKQRAEL

-776 RNEQEANKELKALL
+776 RNEQDANKELKSLL
-790 DARLLTDK
+790 DARLLSDK
-798 EYQYAKTRLEQ
+798 EYHHAKMRLEQ
-809 DMAKNRLSDQA
+809 DSTKNRLSEQA
-820 KGIALPN
+820 RGIALPN
-827 ISIIGEIDPVIQLK
+827 ISILGEIDPVVQLR
-841 NQLEEQKAMYEA
+841 NQLEEQRALYEA
-853 FYRDG
+853 FYQNG
-858 LISKERYEQLMTAA
+858 IVSKERYEQLMTAA
-872 ANKSKVAQLQASKEL
+872 STRSKEAQLQASKEL
-887 YAAQGDWQ
+887 YAAQGNWQ

-911 SLTGILT
+911 SLTGMIT
-918 GSKSFSEALQ
+918 GSKSFSESLQ
-928 DLSASLAESI
+928 DISASLAQSI

-958 MGGFAGGLSSG
+958 MGGLAGGAASGGSVGASG
-969 SVAGASS
+969 S
-976 AATTASGTGGMGMPT
+976 ASGTGAMGMPT
-991 SWRGYSRGGY
+991 SWKGYSRGGY
-1001 TGNRGTDEISGVVHG
+1001 TGDKGVNEISGVVHG
-1016 QEFVFDAESTKRI
+1016 KEYVFDAWATKSI
-1029 GVDNLESMRSR
+1029 GVENLESIRRNGIERTVNNASF
-1040 GATNTINQSDFGGS
+1040 GAS
-1054 EFKGISRNS
+1054 EFKAAGKRTGSNS
-1063 SGATDNSQTNKIEI
+1063 IDNSQMNKIEI
-1077 YQTIQVSGNG
+1077 YQNIQVSGNG
-1087 DQALYEAMHQAAKLG
+1087 DQALLEAMQKAAKSG

-1109 ALAKIQRDFQTNG
+1109 AIARIQRDFQSNG
-1122 NIRKSLRG
+1122 NIRKTLGR

>member
-1 MLGSHENAGV
+1 
-11 NMSNL
+11 MSNL

-33 IADAYRLA
+33 IADAYRHA
-41 GSESDRFTRK
+41 GSESERFSRK
-51 VKSDNKHTEESFAS
+51 VSADNKKSEESFAS
-65 LEKSINRVGGR
+65 LSKSINSVAGK
-76 LAMIAGGGLSLGAI
+76 LALISGTGLSLGAI

-102 DLAAITGATGEQM
+102 DLASITGATKEQM
-115 KIFDEAA
+115 VLFDEAA

-155 GLVDVTK
+155 GLIDVTK
-162 SALILAQAA
+162 SALILAQAS

-181 LALSLNQFGASAVE
+181 LALSLNQFGASVAD

-215 DTSEAIKKSGVAAAN
+215 ETSEAIKKSGVAAAN

-246 EREVKGS
+246 EREVKGA

-262 IIKLE
+262 ILKLE
-267 SSTDKNLKPSV
+267 ASTDKTLKPSV
-278 VGLGT
+278 VGLGG

-311 ILSQNAS
+311 ILSQNAK

-333 FEQAKERTN
+333 YEQAKERTN

-361 IGQMSS
+361 VGQMSS

-390 VVDIAAYGVIP
+390 VVDVAAYGLIP

-406 LSRVV
+406 LSKGL
-411 QDQAASWYEIQKASK
+411 QDQTTAWYDIQKASR
-426 AASLQMRDTAIKG
+426 AASVQMRDTALKG
-439 IFDAEEQLKSL
+439 IADANEQLKYL
-450 ERQGASLS
+450 ALQGEKLTD
-458 NHSKIMR
+458 HDRKMK
-465 EFDMQTLNLTKE
+465 EFDMQTLNRGRE
-477 RNSLTRQEN
+477 RDKLTRLEI
-486 EAVNQKIKYTRELEA
+486 EATNQKIKYTRELESA
-501 ANNRL
+501 TNRL

-512 LAGSANILKGAYA
+512 LAGTSTALRGAYA
-525 AIGGPVGAA
+525 AMGGPVGAI

-544 HNKAIEARQSALS
+544 HNKSIEARQSALS
-557 LKDAVVETTE
+557 LKDAVVETTA
-567 ELMKLSQVK
+567 ELMKLSKVK
-576 LAVQVDDIQD
+576 ISVQIDDIQD

-591 HEQKAIVESQL
+591 TEQRAIAQRQL
-602 ERYSDAKISTLQNRS
+602 EGYSDTKIASLRNRS
-617 KGFLS
+617 KGMLG
-622 FMYESPDEE
+622 FMYEDPDEAQ
-631 IKKRNSLLSQ
+631 KQKNSLLSQ
-641 LEDLDKGLEVAT
+641 IEDFNKGLEI
-653 SRFKNANEAIEKLKS
+653 ANERLKTRQAIIS
-668 GEKPK
+668 GKITGENKPP
-673 AAEIPI
+673 EPDG
-679 EEKSNGTKQELT
+679 EGTTGTKELPPKGT
-691 ANNKTGNKSVNQ
+691 SGAKQLNQ
-703 YQQLRQQIE
+703 YQQLRRQIE
-712 LEHSLSLERIS
+712 AEHAVSLEKIS
-723 LSENETLRKLQESY
+723 LSETETLRKLQESY
-737 KSGGMKQGEF
+737 KAGGMKQGEF

-755 ENHMKQRSEL
+755 ENHMKQRAEL

-776 RNEQEANKELKALL
+776 RNEQDTNKELKSLL

-798 EYQYAKTRLEQ
+798 EYHHAKMRLEQ
-809 DMAKNRLSDQA
+809 DSTKNRLSEQA
-820 KGIALPN
+820 RGIALPN
-827 ISIIGEIDPVIQLK
+827 ISILGEIDPVVQLK
-841 NQLEEQKAMYEA
+841 NQLEEQRALYEA
-853 FYRDG
+853 FYQNG
-858 LISKERYEQLMTAA
+858 IVSKERYEQLMTAA
-872 ANKSKVAQLQASKEL
+872 STRSKEAQLQASKEL
-887 YAAQGDWQ
+887 YAAQGNWQ

-911 SLTGILT
+911 SLTGMIT
-918 GSKSFSEALQ
+918 GSKSFSESLQ
-928 DLSASLAESI
+928 DISASLAQSI

-958 MGGFAGGLSSG
+958 MGGLAGGAVSGASVGASG
-969 SVAGASS
+969 S
-976 AATTASGTGGMGMPT
+976 ASGTGAMGMPT
-991 SWRGYSRGGY
+991 SWKGYSRGGY
-1001 TGNRGTDEISGVVHG
+1001 TGDKGVNEISGVVHG
-1016 QEFVFDAESTKRI
+1016 KEYVFDAWATKSI
-1029 GVDNLESMRSR
+1029 GVENLESIRRNGIERTVNNASF
-1040 GATNTINQSDFGGS
+1040 GAS
-1054 EFKGISRNS
+1054 EFKAAGKRAGSNS
-1063 SGATDNSQTNKIEI
+1063 IDNSQMNKVEI
-1077 YQTIQVSGNG
+1077 YQNIQVSGNG
-1087 DQALYEAMHQAAKLG
+1087 DQALLEAMQQAARSG

-1109 ALAKIQRDFQTNG
+1109 AIARIQRDFQSNG
-1122 NIRKSLRG
+1122 NIRKTLGR

>member
-51 VKSDNKHTEESFAS
+51 VKTDNKHTEESFAS

-76 LAMIAGGGLSLGAI
+76 LAVIAGGGLSLGAI
-90 INTTR
+90 ISTTR

-102 DLAAITGATGEQM
+102 DLAAITGATSEQM
-115 KIFDEAA
+115 KLFDEAA
-122 QEMGRTTQFSAMQG
+122 QDMGRTTQFSAMQG

-147 PDLMKTST
+147 PDLMKTSS
-155 GLVDVTK
+155 GLIDVTK
-162 SALILAQAA
+162 SALILAQAS

-181 LALSLNQFGASAVE
+181 LALSLNQFGASAAE

-215 DTSEAIKKSGVAAAN
+215 ETSEAIKKSGVAAAN

-262 IIKLE
+262 ILKLE
-267 SSTDKNLKPSV
+267 ASTDKNLKPSV
-278 VGLGT
+278 VGLGA

-311 ILSQNAS
+311 ILSQNAN

-361 IGQMSS
+361 VGQMSS

-390 VVDIAAYGVIP
+390 IVDIASYSLIP
-401 LLGGR
+401 LLGGH
-406 LSRVV
+406 LSKGL
-411 QDQAASWYEIQKASK
+411 QDQAKLWYDNEVASR
-426 AASLQMRDTAIKG
+426 AAAKQMAETAKSG
-439 IFDAEEQLKSL
+439 IAQADAQIRYAAEQG
-450 ERQGASLS
+450 QSLS
-458 NHSKIMR
+458 RHNAMMR
-465 EFDMQTLNLTKE
+465 QHGMETMNLSE
-477 RNSLTRQEN
+477 QRNKLYRIEN
-486 EAVNQKIKYTRELEA
+486 EAIQSKVKYTAQLSS
-501 ANNRL
+501 ANHQL
-506 SYSQRA
+506 SLSQRA
-512 LAGSANILKGAYA
+512 LAASSSILKNAYS
-525 AIGGPVGAA
+525 AIGGPVGVA
-534 MLAGSALYYF
+534 MLAGSAIYYF
-544 HNKAIEARQSALS
+544 HNKAVEARQSALN

-567 ELMKLSQVK
+567 ALMQLSQKQLSVK
-576 LAVQVDDIQD
+576 VLD
-586 DIKNL
+586 
-591 HEQKAIVESQL
+591 
-602 ERYSDAKISTLQNRS
+602 
-617 KGFLS
+617 
-622 FMYESPDEE
+622 
-631 IKKRNSLLSQ
+631 
-641 LEDLDKGLEVAT
+641 LEDSRQNIITEKNKMLKDSIDLNERIKQRKSLDPFGQLKGLEADRIRLDADIEKASNNLKT
-653 SRFKNANEAIEKLKS
+653 TDEQIKNANVAVERLKS

-673 AAEIPI
+673 PTEISTELSSGGI
-679 EEKSNGTKQELT
+679 KQELPS
-691 ANNKTGNKSVNQ
+691 KGQSGNKSVNQ

-737 KSGGMKQGEF
+737 KAGGMKQGEF

-755 ENHMKQRSEL
+755 ENYMKQRSEL

-798 EYQYAKTRLEQ
+798 EYQYAKARLEQ
-809 DMAKNRLSDQA
+809 DMTKNRLSDQA

-827 ISIIGEIDPVIQLK
+827 INILGEIDPVIQLK
-841 NQLEEQKAMYEA
+841 NQLEEQRAMYEA

-858 LISKERYEQLMTAA
+858 LVSKERYEQLMVAA
-872 ANKSKVAQLQASKEL
+872 SNKSKVSQLQASKEL

-895 RMQIN
+895 RMQVN

-911 SLTGILT
+911 SLTGMLT
-918 GSKSFSEALQ
+918 GSKSFSEAMQ
-928 DLSASLAESI
+928 DLSASLAQSI

-958 MGGFAGGLSSG
+958 MGGFAGGVSSG
-969 SVAGASS
+969 AAAGTSGAV
-976 AATTASGTGGMGMPT
+976 ASGTGAMGMPT
-991 SWRGYSRGGY
+991 SWKGYSKGGY
-1001 TGNRGTDEISGVVHG
+1001 TGNQGVGEISGVVHG

-1029 GVDNLESMRSR
+1029 GVDNLESMRSN
-1040 GATNTINQSDFGGS
+1040 GVSNTISKPDFGAS
-1054 EFKGISRNS
+1054 EFKSISRQ
-1063 SGATDNSQTNKIEI
+1063 SGGSVDNSQVNKIEI
-1077 YQTIQVSGNG
+1077 YQTIHVSGNG
-1087 DQALYEAMHQAAKLG
+1087 DQALLEAMQQAAKAG

-1109 ALAKIQRDFQTNG
+1109 ALTKIQRDFQTNG
-1122 NIRKSLRG
+1122 NIRKSLGR

>member
-1 MLGSHENAGV
+1 
-11 NMSNL
+11 MSNL

-33 IADAYRLA
+33 IADAYRHA
-41 GSESDRFTRK
+41 GSESERFSRK
-51 VKSDNKHTEESFAS
+51 VSADNKKSEESFAS
-65 LEKSINRVGGR
+65 LSKSINSVAGK
-76 LAMIAGGGLSLGAI
+76 LALISGTGLSLGAI

-102 DLAAITGATGEQM
+102 DLASITGATKEQM
-115 KIFDEAA
+115 LLFDEAA

-147 PDLMKTST
+147 PDLMKTSS
-155 GLVDVTK
+155 GLIDVTK
-162 SALILAQAA
+162 SALILAQAS

-181 LALSLNQFGASAVE
+181 LALSLNQFGASVAD

-215 DTSEAIKKSGVAAAN
+215 ETSEAIKKSGVAAAN

-246 EREVKGS
+246 EREVKGA

-262 IIKLE
+262 ILKLE
-267 SSTDKNLKPSV
+267 ASTDKTLKPSV
-278 VGLGT
+278 VGLGG

-311 ILSQNAS
+311 ILSQNAK

-333 FEQAKERTN
+333 YEQAKERTN

-361 IGQMSS
+361 VGQMSS

-390 VVDIAAYGVIP
+390 VVDVAAYGLIP

-406 LSRVV
+406 LSKGL
-411 QDQAASWYEIQKASK
+411 QDQTTAWYDIQKASR
-426 AASLQMRDTAIKG
+426 AASVQMRDTALKG
-439 IFDAEEQLKSL
+439 IADANEQLKYL
-450 ERQGASLS
+450 ALQGEKLTD
-458 NHSKIMR
+458 HDRKMK
-465 EFDMQTLNLTKE
+465 EFDMQTLNRGRE
-477 RNSLTRQEN
+477 RDKLTRLEI
-486 EAVNQKIKYTRELEA
+486 EATNQKIKYTRELESA
-501 ANNRL
+501 TNRL

-512 LAGSANILKGAYA
+512 LAGTSTALRGAYA
-525 AIGGPVGAA
+525 AMGGPVGAI

-544 HNKAIEARQSALS
+544 HNKSIEARQSALS
-557 LKDAVVETTE
+557 LKDAVVETTA

-576 LAVQVDDIQD
+576 LAVKVDDLQES
-586 DIKNL
+586 IKNIT
-591 HEQKAIVESQL
+591 EQRAIVNRQLGSYSDVKIARL
-602 ERYSDAKISTLQNRS
+602 ERQN
-617 KGFLS
+617 KGVFSSL
-622 FMYESPDEE
+622 YEDPKEALA
-631 IKKRNSLLSQ
+631 KRNLLLSQ
-641 LEDLDKGLEVAT
+641 REDLDKAYEIKSNTL
-653 SRFKNANEAIEKLKS
+653 KNAKEARERLAS

-673 AAEIPI
+673 QILSTAPDGDG
-679 EEKSNGTKQELT
+679 STGTRELPPKGTSGAKQL
-691 ANNKTGNKSVNQ
+691 NQ
-703 YQQLRQQIE
+703 YQQLRRQIE
-712 LEHSLSLERIS
+712 AEHAVSLEKIS
-723 LSENETLRKLQESY
+723 LNETETLRKLQESY

-755 ENHMKQRSEL
+755 ENHMKQRAEL

-776 RNEQEANKELKALL
+776 RNEQDANKELKSLL
-790 DARLLTDK
+790 DARLLSDK
-798 EYQYAKTRLEQ
+798 EYHHARMRLEQ
-809 DMAKNRLSDQA
+809 DSTKNRLSEQA
-820 KGIALPN
+820 RGIALPN
-827 ISIIGEIDPVIQLK
+827 ISILGEIDPVVQLK
-841 NQLEEQKAMYEA
+841 NQLEEQRALYEA
-853 FYRDG
+853 FYQNG
-858 LISKERYEQLMTAA
+858 IVSKERYEQLMTAA
-872 ANKSKVAQLQASKEL
+872 STRSKEAQLQASKEL
-887 YAAQGDWQ
+887 YAAQGNWQ

-911 SLTGILT
+911 SLTGMIT
-918 GSKSFSEALQ
+918 GSKSFSESLQ
-928 DLSASLAESI
+928 DISASLAQSI

-958 MGGFAGGLSSG
+958 MGGLAGGAASGASVGASG
-969 SVAGASS
+969 S
-976 AATTASGTGGMGMPT
+976 ASGTGAMGMPT
-991 SWRGYSRGGY
+991 SWKGYSRGGY
-1001 TGNRGTDEISGVVHG
+1001 TGDKGVNEISGVVHG
-1016 QEFVFDAESTKRI
+1016 KEYVFDAWATKSI
-1029 GVDNLESMRSR
+1029 GVENLESIRRNGIERTVNNASF
-1040 GATNTINQSDFGGS
+1040 GAS
-1054 EFKGISRNS
+1054 EFKAAGKRTGSNS
-1063 SGATDNSQTNKIEI
+1063 IDNSQMNKIEI
-1077 YQTIQVSGNG
+1077 YQNIQVSGNG
-1087 DQALYEAMHQAAKLG
+1087 DQALLEAMQQAAKSG

-1109 ALAKIQRDFQTNG
+1109 AIARIQRDFQSNG
-1122 NIRKSLRG
+1122 NIRKTLGR

>member
-1 MLGSHENAGV
+1 
-11 NMSNL
+11 MSNL

-33 IADAYRLA
+33 IADAYRHA
-41 GSESDRFTRK
+41 GSESERFSRK
-51 VKSDNKHTEESFAS
+51 VSADNKKSEESFAS
-65 LEKSINRVGGR
+65 LSKSINSVAGK
-76 LAMIAGGGLSLGAI
+76 LALISGTGLSLGAI

-102 DLAAITGATGEQM
+102 DLASITGATKEQM
-115 KIFDEAA
+115 VLFDEAA

-147 PDLMKTST
+147 PDLMKTSS
-155 GLVDVTK
+155 GLIDVTK
-162 SALILAQAA
+162 SALILAQAS

-181 LALSLNQFGASAVE
+181 LALSLNQFGASVAD

-215 DTSEAIKKSGVAAAN
+215 ETSEAIKKSGVSAAN

-262 IIKLE
+262 ILKLE
-267 SSTDKNLKPSV
+267 ASTDKTLKPSV
-278 VGLGT
+278 VGLGA

-311 ILSQNAS
+311 ILSQNAK

-333 FEQAKERTN
+333 YEQAKERTN

-361 IGQMSS
+361 VGQMSS

-390 VVDIAAYGVIP
+390 VVDVAAYGLIP

-406 LSRVV
+406 LSKGL
-411 QDQAASWYEIQKASK
+411 QDQTTAWYDIQKASR
-426 AASLQMRDTAIKG
+426 AASVQMRDTALKG
-439 IFDAEEQLKSL
+439 IADANEQLKYL
-450 ERQGASLS
+450 TLQGERLTD
-458 NHSKIMR
+458 HDRKMK
-465 EFDMQTLNLTKE
+465 EFDMQTLNRGRE
-477 RNSLTRQEN
+477 RDKLARLEI
-486 EAVNQKIKYTRELEA
+486 EATNQKIKYTRELEVA
-501 ANNRL
+501 TNRL

-512 LAGSANILKGAYA
+512 LAGTSTALKGAYA
-525 AIGGPVGAA
+525 AMGGPVGAI

-544 HNKAIEARQSALS
+544 HNKSIEARQSALS
-557 LKDAVVETTE
+557 LKDAVVETTA
-567 ELMKLSQVK
+567 ELMKLSKVK
-576 LAVQVDDIQD
+576 ISVQIDDIQD

-591 HEQKAIVESQL
+591 TEQRAIAQRQL
-602 ERYSDAKISTLQNRS
+602 EGYSDTKISSLRNRS
-617 KGFLS
+617 KGILG
-622 FMYESPDEE
+622 FMYEDPDEAQ
-631 IKKRNSLLSQ
+631 KQKNSLLSQ
-641 LEDLDKGLEVAT
+641 IEDFNKGLEI
-653 SRFKNANEAIEKLKS
+653 ANERLKTRQAIIS
-668 GEKPK
+668 GKITGENKPP
-673 AAEIPI
+673 EPDG
-679 EEKSNGTKQELT
+679 EGTTGTKELPPKGT
-691 ANNKTGNKSVNQ
+691 SGAKQLNQ
-703 YQQLRQQIE
+703 YQQLRRQIE
-712 LEHSLSLERIS
+712 AEHAVSLEKIS
-723 LSENETLRKLQESY
+723 LSETETLRKLQESY
-737 KSGGMKQGEF
+737 KAGGMKQGEF

-755 ENHMKQRSEL
+755 ENHMKQRAEL

-776 RNEQEANKELKALL
+776 RNEQDANKELKSLL

-798 EYQYAKTRLEQ
+798 EYHHAKMRLEQ
-809 DMAKNRLSDQA
+809 DSTKNRLSEQA
-820 KGIALPN
+820 RGIALPN
-827 ISIIGEIDPVIQLK
+827 ISILGEIDPVVQLK
-841 NQLEEQKAMYEA
+841 NQLEEQRALYEA
-853 FYRDG
+853 FYQNG
-858 LISKERYEQLMTAA
+858 IVSKERYEQLMTAA
-872 ANKSKVAQLQASKEL
+872 STRSKEAQLQASKEL
-887 YAAQGDWQ
+887 YAAQGNWQ

-911 SLTGILT
+911 SLTGMIT
-918 GSKSFSEALQ
+918 GSKSFSESLQ
-928 DLSASLAESI
+928 DISASLAQSI

-958 MGGFAGGLSSG
+958 MGGLAGGSASG
-969 SVAGASS
+969 ASAGASGS
-976 AATTASGTGGMGMPT
+976 ASGTGAMGMPT
-991 SWRGYSRGGY
+991 SWKGYSRGGY
-1001 TGNRGTDEISGVVHG
+1001 TGDKGVNEISGVVHG
-1016 QEFVFDAESTKRI
+1016 KEYVFDAWATKSI
-1029 GVDNLESMRSR
+1029 GVENLESIRRNGIERTVNNASF
-1040 GATNTINQSDFGGS
+1040 GAS
-1054 EFKGISRNS
+1054 EFKATGKRTGSNS
-1063 SGATDNSQTNKIEI
+1063 IDNSQMNKIEI
-1077 YQTIQVSGNG
+1077 YQNIQVSGNG
-1087 DQALYEAMHQAAKLG
+1087 DQALLEAMRQAAKSG

-1109 ALAKIQRDFQTNG
+1109 AIARIQRDFQSNG
-1122 NIRKSLRG
+1122 NIRKTLGR

>member
-1 MLGSHENAGV
+1 
-11 NMSNL
+11 MSNL

-33 IADAYRLA
+33 IADAYRHA
-41 GSESDRFTRK
+41 GSESERFSRK
-51 VKSDNKHTEESFAS
+51 VSADNKKSEESFAS
-65 LEKSINRVGGR
+65 LSKSINSVAGK
-76 LAMIAGGGLSLGAI
+76 LALISGTGLSLGAI

-102 DLAAITGATGEQM
+102 DLASITGATKEQM
-115 KIFDEAA
+115 VLFDEAA

-147 PDLMKTST
+147 PDLMKTSS
-155 GLVDVTK
+155 GLIDVTK
-162 SALILAQAA
+162 SALILAQAS

-181 LALSLNQFGASAVE
+181 LALSLNQFGASVAD

-215 DTSEAIKKSGVAAAN
+215 ETSEAIKKSGVSAAN

-246 EREVKGS
+246 EREVKGA

-262 IIKLE
+262 ILKLE
-267 SSTDKNLKPSV
+267 ASTDKTLKPSV
-278 VGLGT
+278 VGLGS

-311 ILSQNAS
+311 ILSQNAK

-333 FEQAKERTN
+333 YEQAKERTN

-361 IGQMSS
+361 VGQMSS

-390 VVDIAAYGVIP
+390 VVDVAAYGLIP

-406 LSRVV
+406 LSKGL
-411 QDQAASWYEIQKASK
+411 QDQTTAWYDIQKASR
-426 AASLQMRDTAIKG
+426 AASVQMRDTALKG
-439 IFDAEEQLKSL
+439 IADANEQLKYL
-450 ERQGASLS
+450 TLQGERLTD
-458 NHSKIMR
+458 HDRKMK
-465 EFDMQTLNLTKE
+465 EFDMQTLNRGRE
-477 RNSLTRQEN
+477 RDKLARLEI
-486 EAVNQKIKYTRELEA
+486 EATNQKIKYTRELEVA
-501 ANNRL
+501 TNRL

-512 LAGSANILKGAYA
+512 LAGTSTALKGAYA
-525 AIGGPVGAA
+525 AMGGPVGAI

-544 HNKAIEARQSALS
+544 HNKSIEARQSALS
-557 LKDAVVETTE
+557 LKDAVVETTA
-567 ELMKLSQVK
+567 ELMKLSKVK
-576 LAVQVDDIQD
+576 ISVQIDDIQD

-591 HEQKAIVESQL
+591 TEQRAIAQRQL
-602 ERYSDAKISTLQNRS
+602 EGYSDTKIASLRNRS
-617 KGFLS
+617 KGMLG
-622 FMYESPDEE
+622 FMYEDPDEAQ
-631 IKKRNSLLSQ
+631 KQKNSLLSQ
-641 LEDLDKGLEVAT
+641 IEDFNKGLEI
-653 SRFKNANEAIEKLKS
+653 ANERLKTRQAIIS
-668 GEKPK
+668 GEITGENKPP
-673 AAEIPI
+673 EPDG
-679 EEKSNGTKQELT
+679 EGTTGTKELPPKGT
-691 ANNKTGNKSVNQ
+691 SGAKQLNQ
-703 YQQLRQQIE
+703 YQQLRRQIE
-712 LEHSLSLERIS
+712 AEHAVSLEKIS
-723 LSENETLRKLQESY
+723 LSETETLRKLQESY
-737 KSGGMKQGEF
+737 KAGGMKQGEF

-755 ENHMKQRSEL
+755 ENHMKQRAEL

-776 RNEQEANKELKALL
+776 RNEQDANKELKSLL

-798 EYQYAKTRLEQ
+798 EYHHAKMRLEQ
-809 DMAKNRLSDQA
+809 DSTKNRLSEQA
-820 KGIALPN
+820 RGIALPN
-827 ISIIGEIDPVIQLK
+827 ISILGEIDPVVQLK
-841 NQLEEQKAMYEA
+841 NQLEEQRALYEA
-853 FYRDG
+853 FYQNG
-858 LISKERYEQLMTAA
+858 IVSKERYEQLMTAA
-872 ANKSKVAQLQASKEL
+872 STRSKEAQLQASKEL
-887 YAAQGDWQ
+887 YAAQGNWQ

-911 SLTGILT
+911 SLTGMIT
-918 GSKSFSEALQ
+918 GSKSFSESLQ
-928 DLSASLAESI
+928 DISASLAQSI

-958 MGGFAGGLSSG
+958 MGGLAGGAASGASVSASG
-969 SVAGASS
+969 S
-976 AATTASGTGGMGMPT
+976 ASGTGAMGMPT
-991 SWRGYSRGGY
+991 SWKGYSRGGY
-1001 TGNRGTDEISGVVHG
+1001 TGDKGVNEISGVVHG
-1016 QEFVFDAESTKRI
+1016 KEYVFDAWATKSI
-1029 GVDNLESMRSR
+1029 GVENLESIRRNGIERTVNNASF
-1040 GATNTINQSDFGGS
+1040 GAS
-1054 EFKGISRNS
+1054 EFKAAGKRTGSNS
-1063 SGATDNSQTNKIEI
+1063 IDNSQMNKIEI

-1087 DQALYEAMHQAAKLG
+1087 DQALLEAMQQAAKSG

-1109 ALAKIQRDFQTNG
+1109 AIARIQRDFQSNG
-1122 NIRKSLRG
+1122 NIRKTLGR

>member
-1 MLGSHENAGV
+1 
-11 NMSNL
+11 MSNL

-33 IADAYRLA
+33 IADAYRHA
-41 GSESDRFTRK
+41 GSESERFSRK
-51 VKSDNKHTEESFAS
+51 VSADNKKSEESFAS
-65 LEKSINRVGGR
+65 LSKSINSVAGK
-76 LAMIAGGGLSLGAI
+76 LALISGTGLSLGAI

-102 DLAAITGATGEQM
+102 DLASITGATKEQM
-115 KIFDEAA
+115 VLFDEAA

-155 GLVDVTK
+155 GLIDVTK
-162 SALILAQAA
+162 SALILAQAS

-181 LALSLNQFGASAVE
+181 LALSLNQFGASVAD

-215 DTSEAIKKSGVAAAN
+215 ETSEAIKKSGVAAAN

-246 EREVKGS
+246 EREVKGA

-262 IIKLE
+262 ILKLE
-267 SSTDKNLKPSV
+267 ASTDKTLKPSV
-278 VGLGT
+278 VGLGG

-311 ILSQNAS
+311 ILSQNAK

-333 FEQAKERTN
+333 YEQAKERTN

-361 IGQMSS
+361 VGQMSS

-390 VVDIAAYGVIP
+390 VVDVAAYGLIP

-406 LSRVV
+406 LSKGL
-411 QDQAASWYEIQKASK
+411 QDQTTAWYDIQKASR
-426 AASLQMRDTAIKG
+426 AASVQMRDTALKG
-439 IFDAEEQLKSL
+439 IADANEQLKYL
-450 ERQGASLS
+450 ALQGEKLTD
-458 NHSKIMR
+458 HDRKMK
-465 EFDMQTLNLTKE
+465 EFDMQTLNRGRE
-477 RNSLTRQEN
+477 RDKLTRLEI
-486 EAVNQKIKYTRELEA
+486 EATNQKIKYTRELESA
-501 ANNRL
+501 TNRL

-512 LAGSANILKGAYA
+512 LAGTSTALRGAYA
-525 AIGGPVGAA
+525 AMGGPVGAI

-544 HNKAIEARQSALS
+544 HNKSIEARQSALS
-557 LKDAVVETTE
+557 LKDAVVETTA

-576 LAVQVDDIQD
+576 LAVKVDDLQES
-586 DIKNL
+586 IKNIT
-591 HEQKAIVESQL
+591 EQRAIVNRQLGSYSDVKIARL
-602 ERYSDAKISTLQNRS
+602 ERQN
-617 KGFLS
+617 KGVFSSL
-622 FMYESPDEE
+622 YEDPKEALA
-631 IKKRNSLLSQ
+631 KRNLLLSQ
-641 LEDLDKGLEVAT
+641 LEDLDKAYEIESNTL
-653 SRFKNANEAIEKLKS
+653 KNAKEARERLAS

-673 AAEIPI
+673 QILSTAPDGDG
-679 EEKSNGTKQELT
+679 STGTRELPPKGTSGAKQL
-691 ANNKTGNKSVNQ
+691 NQ
-703 YQQLRQQIE
+703 YQQLRRQIE
-712 LEHSLSLERIS
+712 AEHAVSLEKIS
-723 LSENETLRKLQESY
+723 LNETETLRKLQESY

-755 ENHMKQRSEL
+755 ENHMKQRAEL

-776 RNEQEANKELKALL
+776 RNEQDANKELKSLL
-790 DARLLTDK
+790 DARLLSDK
-798 EYQYAKTRLEQ
+798 EYHHARMRLEQ
-809 DMAKNRLSDQA
+809 DSTKNRLSEQA
-820 KGIALPN
+820 RGIALPN
-827 ISIIGEIDPVIQLK
+827 ISILGEIDPVVQLK
-841 NQLEEQKAMYEA
+841 NQLEEQRALYEA
-853 FYRDG
+853 FYQNG
-858 LISKERYEQLMTAA
+858 IVSKERYEQLMTAA
-872 ANKSKVAQLQASKEL
+872 STRSKEAQLQASKEL
-887 YAAQGDWQ
+887 YAAQGNWQ

-911 SLTGILT
+911 SLTGMIT
-918 GSKSFSEALQ
+918 GSKSFSESLQ
-928 DLSASLAESI
+928 DISASLAQSI

-958 MGGFAGGLSSG
+958 MGGLAGGAASGASVGASG
-969 SVAGASS
+969 S
-976 AATTASGTGGMGMPT
+976 ASGTGAMGMPT
-991 SWRGYSRGGY
+991 SWKGYSRGGY
-1001 TGNRGTDEISGVVHG
+1001 TGDKGVNEISGVVHG
-1016 QEFVFDAESTKRI
+1016 KEYVFDAWATKSI
-1029 GVDNLESMRSR
+1029 GVENLESIRRNGIERTVNNASF
-1040 GATNTINQSDFGGS
+1040 GAS
-1054 EFKGISRNS
+1054 EFKAAGKRTGSNS
-1063 SGATDNSQTNKIEI
+1063 IDNSQMNKIEI
-1077 YQTIQVSGNG
+1077 YQNIQVSGNG
-1087 DQALYEAMHQAAKLG
+1087 DQALLEAMQQAAKSG

-1109 ALAKIQRDFQTNG
+1109 AIARIQRDFQSNG
-1122 NIRKSLRG
+1122 NIRKTLGR

>member
-1 MLGSHENAGV
+1 
-11 NMSNL
+11 MSNL

-33 IADAYRLA
+33 IADAYRHA
-41 GSESDRFTRK
+41 GSESERFSRK
-51 VKSDNKHTEESFAS
+51 VSADNKKSEESFAS
-65 LEKSINRVGGR
+65 LSKSINSVAGK
-76 LAMIAGGGLSLGAI
+76 LALISGTGLSLGAI

-102 DLAAITGATGEQM
+102 DLASITGATKEQM
-115 KIFDEAA
+115 VLFDEAA

-155 GLVDVTK
+155 GLIDVTK
-162 SALILAQAA
+162 SALILAQAS

-181 LALSLNQFGASAVE
+181 LALSLNQFGASVAD

-215 DTSEAIKKSGVAAAN
+215 ETSEAIKKSGVAAAN

-246 EREVKGS
+246 EREVKGA

-262 IIKLE
+262 ILKLE
-267 SSTDKNLKPSV
+267 ASTDKTLKPSV
-278 VGLGT
+278 VGLGG

-311 ILSQNAS
+311 ILSQNAK

-333 FEQAKERTN
+333 YEQAKERTN

-361 IGQMSS
+361 VGQMSS

-390 VVDIAAYGVIP
+390 VVDVAAYGLIP

-406 LSRVV
+406 LSKGL
-411 QDQAASWYEIQKASK
+411 QDQTTAWYDIQKASR
-426 AASLQMRDTAIKG
+426 AASVQMRDTALKG
-439 IFDAEEQLKSL
+439 IADANEQLKYL
-450 ERQGASLS
+450 ALQGEKLTD
-458 NHSKIMR
+458 HDRKMK
-465 EFDMQTLNLTKE
+465 EFDMQTLNRGRE
-477 RNSLTRQEN
+477 RDKLTRLEI
-486 EAVNQKIKYTRELEA
+486 EATNQKIKYTRELESA
-501 ANNRL
+501 TNRL

-512 LAGSANILKGAYA
+512 LAGTSTALRGAYA
-525 AIGGPVGAA
+525 AMGGPVGAI

-544 HNKAIEARQSALS
+544 HNKSIEARQSALS
-557 LKDAVVETTE
+557 LKDAVVETTA

-576 LAVQVDDIQD
+576 LAVKVDDLQES
-586 DIKNL
+586 IKNIT
-591 HEQKAIVESQL
+591 EQRAIVNRQLGSYSDVKIARL
-602 ERYSDAKISTLQNRS
+602 ERQN
-617 KGFLS
+617 KGVFSSL
-622 FMYESPDEE
+622 YEDPKEALA
-631 IKKRNSLLSQ
+631 KRNLLLSQ
-641 LEDLDKGLEVAT
+641 LEDLDKAYEIESNTL
-653 SRFKNANEAIEKLKS
+653 KNAKEAKERLAS

-673 AAEIPI
+673 QILSTTPDGDG
-679 EEKSNGTKQELT
+679 STGTRELPPKGTSGAKQL
-691 ANNKTGNKSVNQ
+691 NQ
-703 YQQLRQQIE
+703 YQQLRRQIE
-712 LEHSLSLERIS
+712 AEHAVSLEKIS
-723 LSENETLRKLQESY
+723 LNETETLRKLQESY

-755 ENHMKQRSEL
+755 ENHMKQRAEL

-776 RNEQEANKELKALL
+776 RNEQDANKELKSLL
-790 DARLLTDK
+790 DARLLSDK
-798 EYQYAKTRLEQ
+798 EYHHARMRLEQ
-809 DMAKNRLSDQA
+809 DSTKNRLSEQA
-820 KGIALPN
+820 RGIALPN
-827 ISIIGEIDPVIQLK
+827 ISILGEIDPIVQLK
-841 NQLEEQKAMYEA
+841 NQLEEQRALYEA
-853 FYRDG
+853 FYQNG
-858 LISKERYEQLMTAA
+858 IVSKERYEQLMAA
-872 ANKSKVAQLQASKEL
+872 ASTRSKEAQLQASKEL
-887 YAAQGDWQ
+887 YAAQGNWQ

-911 SLTGILT
+911 SLTGMIT
-918 GSKSFSEALQ
+918 GSKSFSESLQ
-928 DLSASLAESI
+928 DISASLAQSI

-958 MGGFAGGLSSG
+958 MGGLAGGAASGASVGASG
-969 SVAGASS
+969 S
-976 AATTASGTGGMGMPT
+976 ASGTGAMGMPT
-991 SWRGYSRGGY
+991 SWKGYRRGGY
-1001 TGNRGTDEISGVVHG
+1001 TGDKGVNEISGVVHG
-1016 QEFVFDAESTKRI
+1016 KEYVFDAWATKSI
-1029 GVDNLESMRSR
+1029 GVENLESIRRNGIERTVNNASF
-1040 GATNTINQSDFGGS
+1040 GAS
-1054 EFKGISRNS
+1054 EFKAAGKRTGSNS
-1063 SGATDNSQTNKIEI
+1063 IDNSQMNKIEI
-1077 YQTIQVSGNG
+1077 YQNIQVSGNG
-1087 DQALYEAMHQAAKLG
+1087 DQALLEAMQQAAKSG

-1109 ALAKIQRDFQTNG
+1109 AIARIQRDFQSNG
-1122 NIRKSLRG
+1122 NIRKTLGR

>member
-1 MLGSHENAGV
+1 
-11 NMSNL
+11 MSNL

-33 IADAYRLA
+33 IVDAYRHA
-41 GSESDRFTRK
+41 GSESERFSRK
-51 VKSDNKHTEESFAS
+51 VSADNKKSEESFAS
-65 LEKSINRVGGR
+65 LSKSINSVAGK
-76 LAMIAGGGLSLGAI
+76 LALISGTGLSLGAI

-102 DLAAITGATGEQM
+102 DLASITGATKEQM
-115 KIFDEAA
+115 VLFDEAA

-147 PDLMKTST
+147 PDLMKTSS
-155 GLVDVTK
+155 GLIDVTK
-162 SALILAQAA
+162 SALILAQAS

-181 LALSLNQFGASAVE
+181 LALSLNQFGASVAD

-215 DTSEAIKKSGVAAAN
+215 ETSEAIKKSGVSAAN

-262 IIKLE
+262 ILKLE
-267 SSTDKNLKPSV
+267 ASTDKSLKPSV
-278 VGLGT
+278 VGLGA

-311 ILSQNAS
+311 ILSQNAK

-333 FEQAKERTN
+333 YEQAKERTN

-355 EGMAIK
+355 EGIAIK
-361 IGQMSS
+361 VGQMSS

-390 VVDIAAYGVIP
+390 VVDIAAYGLIP

-406 LSRVV
+406 LSKGL
-411 QDQAASWYEIQKASK
+411 QDQTTAWYDIQKASR
-426 AASLQMRDTAIKG
+426 AASVQMRDTALKG
-439 IFDAEEQLKSL
+439 IADANEQLKYL
-450 ERQGASLS
+450 TLQGERLTD
-458 NHSKIMR
+458 HDRKMK
-465 EFDMQTLNLTKE
+465 EFDMQTLNRGRE
-477 RNSLTRQEN
+477 RDKLARLEI
-486 EAVNQKIKYTRELEA
+486 EATNQKIKYTRELEVA
-501 ANNRL
+501 TNRL

-512 LAGSANILKGAYA
+512 LAGTSTALRGAYA
-525 AIGGPVGAA
+525 AMGGPVGAI

-544 HNKAIEARQSALS
+544 HNKSIEARQSALS
-557 LKDAVVETTE
+557 LKDAVVETTA

-576 LAVQVDDIQD
+576 LAVKVDDLQES
-586 DIKNL
+586 IKNIT
-591 HEQKAIVESQL
+591 EQRAIVNRQLGSYSDVKIARL
-602 ERYSDAKISTLQNRS
+602 ERQNKRVFS
-617 KGFLS
+617 SL
-622 FMYESPDEE
+622 YEDPKEALA
-631 IKKRNSLLSQ
+631 KRNLLLSQ
-641 LEDLDKGLEVAT
+641 LEDLDKAYEIESNTL
-653 SRFKNANEAIEKLKS
+653 KNAKEARERLAS

-673 AAEIPI
+673 QILSTAPDGDG
-679 EEKSNGTKQELT
+679 STGTRELPPKGTSGAKQL
-691 ANNKTGNKSVNQ
+691 NQ
-703 YQQLRQQIE
+703 YQQLRRQIE
-712 LEHSLSLERIS
+712 AEHAVSLEKIS
-723 LSENETLRKLQESY
+723 LSETETLRKLQESY

-755 ENHMKQRSEL
+755 ENHMKQRAEL

-776 RNEQEANKELKALL
+776 RNEQDANKELKSLL
-790 DARLLTDK
+790 DARLLSDK
-798 EYQYAKTRLEQ
+798 EYHHAKMRLEQ
-809 DMAKNRLSDQA
+809 DSTKNRLSEQA
-820 KGIALPN
+820 RGIALPN
-827 ISIIGEIDPVIQLK
+827 ISILGEIDPVVQLK
-841 NQLEEQKAMYEA
+841 NQLEEQRALYEA
-853 FYRDG
+853 FYQNG
-858 LISKERYEQLMTAA
+858 IVSKERYEQLMTAA
-872 ANKSKVAQLQASKEL
+872 STRSKEAQLQASKEL
-887 YAAQGDWQ
+887 YAAQGNWQ

-911 SLTGILT
+911 SLTGMIT
-918 GSKSFSEALQ
+918 GSKSFSESLQ
-928 DLSASLAESI
+928 DISASLAQSI

-958 MGGFAGGLSSG
+958 MGGLAGGAASGASVGASG
-969 SVAGASS
+969 S
-976 AATTASGTGGMGMPT
+976 ASGTGAMGMPT
-991 SWRGYSRGGY
+991 SWKGYSRGGY
-1001 TGNRGTDEISGVVHG
+1001 TGDKGVNEISGVVHG
-1016 QEFVFDAESTKRI
+1016 KEYVFDAWATKSI
-1029 GVDNLESMRSR
+1029 GVENLESIRRNGIERTVNNASF
-1040 GATNTINQSDFGGS
+1040 GAS
-1054 EFKGISRNS
+1054 EFKAAGKRTGSNS
-1063 SGATDNSQTNKIEI
+1063 IDNSQMNKIEI
-1077 YQTIQVSGNG
+1077 YQNIQVSGNG
-1087 DQALYEAMHQAAKLG
+1087 DQALLEAMQQAAKSG

-1109 ALAKIQRDFQTNG
+1109 AIARIQRDFQSNG
-1122 NIRKSLRG
+1122 NIRKTLGR

>member
-1 MLGSHENAGV
+1 
-11 NMSNL
+11 MSNL

-33 IADAYRLA
+33 IADAYRHA
-41 GSESDRFTRK
+41 GSESERFSRK
-51 VKSDNKHTEESFAS
+51 VSADNKKSEESFAS
-65 LEKSINRVGGR
+65 LSKSINSVAGK
-76 LAMIAGGGLSLGAI
+76 LALISGTGLSLGAI

-102 DLAAITGATGEQM
+102 DLASITGATKEQM
-115 KIFDEAA
+115 VLFDEAA

-147 PDLMKTST
+147 PDLMKTSS
-155 GLVDVTK
+155 GLIDVTK
-162 SALILAQAA
+162 SALILAQAS

-181 LALSLNQFGASAVE
+181 LALSLNQFGASVAD

-215 DTSEAIKKSGVAAAN
+215 ETSEAIKKSGVSAAN

-262 IIKLE
+262 ILKLE
-267 SSTDKNLKPSV
+267 ASTDKSLKPSV
-278 VGLGT
+278 VGLGA

-311 ILSQNAS
+311 ILSQNAK

-333 FEQAKERTN
+333 YEQAKERTN

-361 IGQMSS
+361 VGQMSS

-390 VVDIAAYGVIP
+390 VVDIAAYGLIP

-406 LSRVV
+406 LSKGL
-411 QDQAASWYEIQKASK
+411 QDQTTAWYDIQKASR
-426 AASLQMRDTAIKG
+426 AASVQMRDTALKG
-439 IFDAEEQLKSL
+439 IADANEQLKYL
-450 ERQGASLS
+450 TLQGERLTD
-458 NHSKIMR
+458 HDRKMK
-465 EFDMQTLNLTKE
+465 EFDMQTLNRGRE
-477 RNSLTRQEN
+477 RDKLARLEI
-486 EAVNQKIKYTRELEA
+486 EATNQKIKYTRELESA
-501 ANNRL
+501 TNRL

-512 LAGSANILKGAYA
+512 LAGTSTALRGAYA
-525 AIGGPVGAA
+525 AMGGPVGAI

-544 HNKAIEARQSALS
+544 HNKSIEARQSALS
-557 LKDAVVETTE
+557 LKDAVVETTA

-576 LAVQVDDIQD
+576 LAVKVDDLQES
-586 DIKNL
+586 IKNIT
-591 HEQKAIVESQL
+591 EQRAIVNRQLGLYSDVKIARL
-602 ERYSDAKISTLQNRS
+602 ERQN
-617 KGFLS
+617 KGVFSSL
-622 FMYESPDEE
+622 YEDPKEALA
-631 IKKRNSLLSQ
+631 KRNLLLSQ
-641 LEDLDKGLEVAT
+641 LEDLDKAYEIESNTL
-653 SRFKNANEAIEKLKS
+653 KNAKEARERLAS
-668 GEKPK
+668 AEKPK
-673 AAEIPI
+673 QILSTAPDGDG
-679 EEKSNGTKQELT
+679 STGTRELPPKGTSGAKQL
-691 ANNKTGNKSVNQ
+691 NQ
-703 YQQLRQQIE
+703 YQQLRRQIE
-712 LEHSLSLERIS
+712 AEHAVSLEKIS
-723 LSENETLRKLQESY
+723 LSETETLRKLQESY
-737 KSGGMKQGEF
+737 KAGGMKQGEF

-755 ENHMKQRSEL
+755 ENHMKQRAEL

-776 RNEQEANKELKALL
+776 RNEQDANKELKSLL

-798 EYQYAKTRLEQ
+798 EYHHAKMRLEQ
-809 DMAKNRLSDQA
+809 DSTKNRLSEQA
-820 KGIALPN
+820 RGIALPN
-827 ISIIGEIDPVIQLK
+827 ISILGKIDPVVQLK
-841 NQLEEQKAMYEA
+841 NQLEEQRALYEA
-853 FYRDG
+853 FYQNG
-858 LISKERYEQLMTAA
+858 IVSKERYEQLMTAA
-872 ANKSKVAQLQASKEL
+872 STRSKEAQLQASKEL
-887 YAAQGDWQ
+887 YAAQGNWQ

-911 SLTGILT
+911 SLTGMIT
-918 GSKSFSEALQ
+918 GSKSFSESLQ
-928 DLSASLAESI
+928 DISASLAQSI

-958 MGGFAGGLSSG
+958 MGGFAGGAASGASVGASG
-969 SVAGASS
+969 S
-976 AATTASGTGGMGMPT
+976 ASGTGAMGMPT
-991 SWRGYSRGGY
+991 SWKGYSRGGY
-1001 TGNRGTDEISGVVHG
+1001 TGDKGVNEISGVVHG
-1016 QEFVFDAESTKRI
+1016 KEYVFDAWATKSI
-1029 GVDNLESMRSR
+1029 GVENLESIRRNGIERTVNNASF
-1040 GATNTINQSDFGGS
+1040 GAS
-1054 EFKGISRNS
+1054 EFKAAGKRTGSNS
-1063 SGATDNSQTNKIEI
+1063 MDNSQMNKIEI
-1077 YQTIQVSGNG
+1077 YQNIQVSGNG
-1087 DQALYEAMHQAAKLG
+1087 DQALLEAMQQAAKSG

-1109 ALAKIQRDFQTNG
+1109 AIARIQRDFQSNG
-1122 NIRKSLRG
+1122 NIRKTLGR

>member
-1 MLGSHENAGV
+1 
-11 NMSNL
+11 MSNL

-33 IADAYRLA
+33 IADAYRHA
-41 GSESDRFTRK
+41 GSESERFSRK
-51 VKSDNKHTEESFAS
+51 VSADNKKSEESFAS
-65 LEKSINRVGGR
+65 LSKSINSVAGK
-76 LAMIAGGGLSLGAI
+76 LALISGTGLSLGAI

-102 DLAAITGATGEQM
+102 DLASITGATKEQM
-115 KIFDEAA
+115 VLFDEAA

-147 PDLMKTST
+147 PDLMKTSS
-155 GLVDVTK
+155 GLIDVTK
-162 SALILAQAA
+162 SALILAQAS

-181 LALSLNQFGASAVE
+181 LALSLNQFGASVAD

-215 DTSEAIKKSGVAAAN
+215 ETSEAIKKSGVSAAN

-262 IIKLE
+262 ILKLE
-267 SSTDKNLKPSV
+267 ASTDKSLKPSV
-278 VGLGT
+278 VGLGA

-311 ILSQNAS
+311 ILSQNAK

-333 FEQAKERTN
+333 YEQAKERTN

-361 IGQMSS
+361 VGQMSS

-390 VVDIAAYGVIP
+390 VVDVAAYGLIP

-406 LSRVV
+406 LSKGL
-411 QDQAASWYEIQKASK
+411 QDQTTAWYDIQKASR
-426 AASLQMRDTAIKG
+426 AASVQMRDTALKG
-439 IFDAEEQLKSL
+439 IADANEQLKYL
-450 ERQGASLS
+450 TLQGERLTD
-458 NHSKIMR
+458 HDRKMK
-465 EFDMQTLNLTKE
+465 EFDMQTLNRGRE
-477 RNSLTRQEN
+477 RDKLARLEI
-486 EAVNQKIKYTRELEA
+486 EATNQKIKYTRELEVA
-501 ANNRL
+501 TNRL

-512 LAGSANILKGAYA
+512 LAGTSTALRGAYA
-525 AIGGPVGAA
+525 AMGGPVGAI

-544 HNKAIEARQSALS
+544 HNKSIEARQSALS
-557 LKDAVVETTE
+557 LKDAVVETTA

-576 LAVQVDDIQD
+576 LAVKVDDLQES
-586 DIKNL
+586 IKNIT
-591 HEQKAIVESQL
+591 EQRAIVNRQLGSYSDVKIARL
-602 ERYSDAKISTLQNRS
+602 ERQS
-617 KGFLS
+617 KGVFSSL
-622 FMYESPDEE
+622 YEDPKEALA
-631 IKKRNSLLSQ
+631 KRNLLLSQ
-641 LEDLDKGLEVAT
+641 LEDLDKAYEIESNTL
-653 SRFKNANEAIEKLKS
+653 KNAKEARERLAS

-673 AAEIPI
+673 QILSTEPDGDG
-679 EEKSNGTKQELT
+679 STGTRELPPKGTSGAKQL
-691 ANNKTGNKSVNQ
+691 NQ
-703 YQQLRQQIE
+703 YQQLRRQIE
-712 LEHSLSLERIS
+712 AEHAVSLEKIS
-723 LSENETLRKLQESY
+723 LSETETLRKLQESY
-737 KSGGMKQGEF
+737 KAGGMKQGEF

-755 ENHMKQRSEL
+755 ENHMKQRAEL

-776 RNEQEANKELKALL
+776 RNEQDANKELKSLL

-798 EYQYAKTRLEQ
+798 EYHHAKMRLEQ
-809 DMAKNRLSDQA
+809 DSTKNRLSEQA
-820 KGIALPN
+820 RGIALPN
-827 ISIIGEIDPVIQLK
+827 ISILGEIDPVVQLK
-841 NQLEEQKAMYEA
+841 NQLEEQRALYEA
-853 FYRDG
+853 FYQNG
-858 LISKERYEQLMTAA
+858 IVSKERYEQLMTAA
-872 ANKSKVAQLQASKEL
+872 STRSKEAQLQASKEL
-887 YAAQGDWQ
+887 YAAQGNWQ

-911 SLTGILT
+911 SLTGMIT
-918 GSKSFSEALQ
+918 GSKSFSESLQ
-928 DLSASLAESI
+928 DISASLAQSI

-958 MGGFAGGLSSG
+958 MGGFAGGAASGASVGASG
-969 SVAGASS
+969 S
-976 AATTASGTGGMGMPT
+976 ASGTGAMGMPT
-991 SWRGYSRGGY
+991 SWKGYSRGGY
-1001 TGNRGTDEISGVVHG
+1001 TGDKGVNEISGVVHG
-1016 QEFVFDAESTKRI
+1016 KEYVFDAWATKSI
-1029 GVDNLESMRSR
+1029 GVENLESIRRNGIERTVNNASF
-1040 GATNTINQSDFGGS
+1040 GAS
-1054 EFKGISRNS
+1054 EFKAAGKRTGSNS
-1063 SGATDNSQTNKIEI
+1063 IDNSQMNKIEI
-1077 YQTIQVSGNG
+1077 YQNIQVSGNG
-1087 DQALYEAMHQAAKLG
+1087 DQALLEAMQQAAKSG

-1109 ALAKIQRDFQTNG
+1109 AIARIQRDFQSNG
-1122 NIRKSLRG
+1122 NIRKTLGR

>member
-1 MLGSHENAGV
+1 
-11 NMSNL
+11 MSNL

-33 IADAYRLA
+33 IADAYRHA
-41 GSESDRFTRK
+41 GSESERFSRK
-51 VKSDNKHTEESFAS
+51 VSADNKKSEESFAS
-65 LEKSINRVGGR
+65 LSKSINSVAGK
-76 LAMIAGGGLSLGAI
+76 LALISGTGLSLGAI

-102 DLAAITGATGEQM
+102 DLASITGATKEQM
-115 KIFDEAA
+115 VLFDEAA

-147 PDLMKTST
+147 PDLMKTSS
-155 GLVDVTK
+155 GLIDVTK
-162 SALILAQAA
+162 SALILAQAS

-181 LALSLNQFGASAVE
+181 LALSLNQFGASVAD

-215 DTSEAIKKSGVAAAN
+215 ETSEAIKKSGVSAAN

-262 IIKLE
+262 ILKLE
-267 SSTDKNLKPSV
+267 ASTDKSLKPSV
-278 VGLGT
+278 VGLGA

-311 ILSQNAS
+311 ILSQNAK

-333 FEQAKERTN
+333 YEQAKERTN

-361 IGQMSS
+361 VGQMSS

-390 VVDIAAYGVIP
+390 VVDIAAYGLIP

-406 LSRVV
+406 LSKGL
-411 QDQAASWYEIQKASK
+411 QDQTTAWYDIQKASR
-426 AASLQMRDTAIKG
+426 AASVQMRDTALKG
-439 IFDAEEQLKSL
+439 IADANEQLKYL
-450 ERQGASLS
+450 TLQGERLTD
-458 NHSKIMR
+458 HDRKMK
-465 EFDMQTLNLTKE
+465 EFDMQTLNRGRE
-477 RNSLTRQEN
+477 RDKLARLEI
-486 EAVNQKIKYTRELEA
+486 EATNQKIKYTRELEVA
-501 ANNRL
+501 TNRL

-512 LAGSANILKGAYA
+512 LAGTSTALRGAYA
-525 AIGGPVGAA
+525 AMGGPVGAI

-544 HNKAIEARQSALS
+544 HNKSIEARQSALS
-557 LKDAVVETTE
+557 LKDAVVETTA

-576 LAVQVDDIQD
+576 LAVKVDDLQES
-586 DIKNL
+586 IKNIT
-591 HEQKAIVESQL
+591 EQRAIVNRQLGSYSDVKIARL
-602 ERYSDAKISTLQNRS
+602 ERQN
-617 KGFLS
+617 KGVFSSL
-622 FMYESPDEE
+622 YEDPKEALA
-631 IKKRNSLLSQ
+631 KRNLLLSQ
-641 LEDLDKGLEVAT
+641 LEDLDKAYEIESNTL
-653 SRFKNANEAIEKLKS
+653 KNAKEARERLAS

-673 AAEIPI
+673 QILSTAPDGDG
-679 EEKSNGTKQELT
+679 STGTRELPPKGTSGAKQL
-691 ANNKTGNKSVNQ
+691 NQ
-703 YQQLRQQIE
+703 YQQLRRQIE
-712 LEHSLSLERIS
+712 AEHAVSLEKIS
-723 LSENETLRKLQESY
+723 LSETETLRKLQESY

-755 ENHMKQRSEL
+755 ENHMKQRAEL

-776 RNEQEANKELKALL
+776 RNEQDANKELKSLL
-790 DARLLTDK
+790 DARLLSDK
-798 EYQYAKTRLEQ
+798 EYHHAKMRLEQ
-809 DMAKNRLSDQA
+809 DSTKNRLSEQA
-820 KGIALPN
+820 RGIALPN
-827 ISIIGEIDPVIQLK
+827 ISILGEIDPVVQLK
-841 NQLEEQKAMYEA
+841 NQLEEQRALYEA
-853 FYRDG
+853 FYQNG
-858 LISKERYEQLMTAA
+858 IVSKERYEQLMTAA
-872 ANKSKVAQLQASKEL
+872 STRSKEAQLQASKEL
-887 YAAQGDWQ
+887 YAAQGNWQ

-911 SLTGILT
+911 SLTGIIT
-918 GSKSFSEALQ
+918 GSKSFSESLQ
-928 DLSASLAESI
+928 DISASLAQSI

-958 MGGFAGGLSSG
+958 MGGLAGGAASGASVGASG
-969 SVAGASS
+969 S
-976 AATTASGTGGMGMPT
+976 ASGTGAMGMPT
-991 SWRGYSRGGY
+991 SWKGYSRGGY
-1001 TGNRGTDEISGVVHG
+1001 TGDKGVNEISGVVHG
-1016 QEFVFDAESTKRI
+1016 KEYVFDAWATKSI
-1029 GVDNLESMRSR
+1029 GVENLESIRRNGIERTVNNASF
-1040 GATNTINQSDFGGS
+1040 GAS
-1054 EFKGISRNS
+1054 EFKAAGKRTGSNS
-1063 SGATDNSQTNKIEI
+1063 IDNSQMNKIEI
-1077 YQTIQVSGNG
+1077 YQNIQVSGNG
-1087 DQALYEAMHQAAKLG
+1087 DQALLEAMQQAAKSG

-1109 ALAKIQRDFQTNG
+1109 AIARIQRDFQSNG
-1122 NIRKSLRG
+1122 NIRKTLGR

>member
-1 MLGSHENAGV
+1 
-11 NMSNL
+11 MSNL

-33 IADAYRLA
+33 IADAYRHA
-41 GSESDRFTRK
+41 GSESERFSRK
-51 VKSDNKHTEESFAS
+51 VSADNKKSEESFAS
-65 LEKSINRVGGR
+65 LSKSISSVAGK
-76 LAMIAGGGLSLGAI
+76 LALISGTGLSLGAI

-102 DLAAITGATGEQM
+102 DLASITGATKEQM
-115 KIFDEAA
+115 VLFDEAA

-147 PDLMKTST
+147 PDLMKTSS
-155 GLVDVTK
+155 GLIDVTK
-162 SALILAQAA
+162 SALILAQAS

-181 LALSLNQFGASAVE
+181 LALSLNQFGASVAD

-215 DTSEAIKKSGVAAAN
+215 ETSEAIKKSGVSAAN

-262 IIKLE
+262 ILKLE
-267 SSTDKNLKPSV
+267 ASTDKSLKPSV
-278 VGLGT
+278 VGLGA

-311 ILSQNAS
+311 ILSQNAK

-333 FEQAKERTN
+333 YEQAKERTN

-361 IGQMSS
+361 VGQMSS

-390 VVDIAAYGVIP
+390 VVDVAAYGLIP

-406 LSRVV
+406 LSKGL
-411 QDQAASWYEIQKASK
+411 QDQTTAWYDIQKASR
-426 AASLQMRDTAIKG
+426 AASVQMRDTALKG
-439 IFDAEEQLKSL
+439 IADANEQLKYL
-450 ERQGASLS
+450 TLQGERLTD
-458 NHSKIMR
+458 HDRKMK
-465 EFDMQTLNLTKE
+465 EFDMQTLNRSRE
-477 RNSLTRQEN
+477 RDKLARLEI
-486 EAVNQKIKYTRELEA
+486 EATNQKIKYTRELESA
-501 ANNRL
+501 TNRL

-512 LAGSANILKGAYA
+512 LAGTSTALKGAYA
-525 AIGGPVGAA
+525 AMGGPVGAI

-544 HNKAIEARQSALS
+544 HNKSIEARQSALS
-557 LKDAVVETTE
+557 LKDAVVETTA
-567 ELMKLSQVK
+567 ELMKLSKVK
-576 LAVQVDDIQD
+576 ISVQIDDIQD

-591 HEQKAIVESQL
+591 TEQRAIAQRQL
-602 ERYSDAKISTLQNRS
+602 EGYSDTKISSLRNRS
-617 KGFLS
+617 KGILG
-622 FMYESPDEE
+622 FMYEDPDEAQ
-631 IKKRNSLLSQ
+631 KQKNSLLSQ
-641 LEDLDKGLEVAT
+641 IEDFNKGLEI
-653 SRFKNANEAIEKLKS
+653 ANERLKTRQAIISGNLQEIKNTENGSKQIDDGPPKNELLPKTKS
-668 GEKPK
+668 G
-673 AAEIPI
+673 
-679 EEKSNGTKQELT
+679 
-691 ANNKTGNKSVNQ
+691 NKTLSQ
-703 YQQLRQQIE
+703 YQQLRHQIE
-712 LEHSLSLERIS
+712 AEHAVSLEKIS
-723 LSENETLRKLQESY
+723 LSETETLRKLQESY
-737 KSGGMKQGEF
+737 KAGGMKQGEF

-776 RNEQEANKELKALL
+776 RNEQDANKELKSLL

-798 EYQYAKTRLEQ
+798 EYHHAKMRLEQ
-809 DMAKNRLSDQA
+809 DSTKNRLSEQA
-820 KGIALPN
+820 RGIALPN
-827 ISIIGEIDPVIQLK
+827 ISILGEIDPVVQLK
-841 NQLEEQKAMYEA
+841 NQLEEQRALYEA
-853 FYRDG
+853 FYQNG
-858 LISKERYEQLMTAA
+858 IVSKERYEQLMTAA
-872 ANKSKVAQLQASKEL
+872 STRSKEAQLQASKEL
-887 YAAQGDWQ
+887 YAAQGNWQ

-911 SLTGILT
+911 SLTGMIT
-918 GSKSFSEALQ
+918 GSKSFSESLQ
-928 DLSASLAESI
+928 DISASLAQSI

-958 MGGFAGGLSSG
+958 MGGLAGGSASGASVGASG
-969 SVAGASS
+969 S
-976 AATTASGTGGMGMPT
+976 ASGTGAMGMPT
-991 SWRGYSRGGY
+991 SWKGYSRGGY
-1001 TGNRGTDEISGVVHG
+1001 TGDKGVNEISGVVHG
-1016 QEFVFDAESTKRI
+1016 KEYVFDAWATKSI
-1029 GVDNLESMRSR
+1029 GVENLESIRRNGIERTVNNASF
-1040 GATNTINQSDFGGS
+1040 GAS
-1054 EFKGISRNS
+1054 EFKATGKRTGSNS
-1063 SGATDNSQTNKIEI
+1063 IDNSQMNKIEI
-1077 YQTIQVSGNG
+1077 YQNIQVSGNG
-1087 DQALYEAMHQAAKLG
+1087 DQALLEAMRQAAKSG

-1109 ALAKIQRDFQTNG
+1109 AIARIQRDFQSNG
-1122 NIRKSLRG
+1122 NIRKTLGR

>member
-1 MLGSHENAGV
+1 
-11 NMSNL
+11 MSNL

-33 IADAYRLA
+33 IADAYRHA
-41 GSESDRFTRK
+41 GSESERFSRK
-51 VKSDNKHTEESFAS
+51 VSADNKKSEESFAS
-65 LEKSINRVGGR
+65 LSKSINSVAGK
-76 LAMIAGGGLSLGAI
+76 LALISGTGLSLGAI

-102 DLAAITGATGEQM
+102 DLASITGATKEQM
-115 KIFDEAA
+115 VLFDEAA

-147 PDLMKTST
+147 PDLMKTSS
-155 GLVDVTK
+155 GLIDVTK
-162 SALILAQAA
+162 SALILAQAS

-181 LALSLNQFGASAVE
+181 LALSLNQFGASVAD

-246 EREVKGS
+246 EREVKGA

-262 IIKLE
+262 ILKLE
-267 SSTDKNLKPSV
+267 ASTDKTLKPSV
-278 VGLGT
+278 VGLGS

-311 ILSQNAS
+311 ILSQNAK

-333 FEQAKERTN
+333 YEQAKERTN

-361 IGQMSS
+361 VGQMSS

-390 VVDIAAYGVIP
+390 VVDVAAYGLIP

-406 LSRVV
+406 LSKGL
-411 QDQAASWYEIQKASK
+411 QDQTTAWYDIQKASR
-426 AASLQMRDTAIKG
+426 AASVQMRDTALKG
-439 IFDAEEQLKSL
+439 IADANEQLKYL
-450 ERQGASLS
+450 TLQGERLTD
-458 NHSKIMR
+458 HDRKMK
-465 EFDMQTLNLTKE
+465 EFDMQTLNRGRE
-477 RNSLTRQEN
+477 RDKLARLEI
-486 EAVNQKIKYTRELEA
+486 EATNQKIKYTRELEVA
-501 ANNRL
+501 TNRL

-512 LAGSANILKGAYA
+512 LAGTSTALKGAYA
-525 AIGGPVGAA
+525 AMGGPVGAI

-544 HNKAIEARQSALS
+544 HNKSIEARQSALS
-557 LKDAVVETTE
+557 LKDAVVETTA

-576 LAVQVDDIQD
+576 LAVKVDDLQES
-586 DIKNL
+586 IKNIT
-591 HEQKAIVESQL
+591 EQRAIVNRQLGSYSDVKIARL
-602 ERYSDAKISTLQNRS
+602 ERQS
-617 KGFLS
+617 KGVFSSL
-622 FMYESPDEE
+622 YEDPKEALA
-631 IKKRNSLLSQ
+631 KRNLLLSQ
-641 LEDLDKGLEVAT
+641 LEDLDKAYEIESNTL
-653 SRFKNANEAIEKLKS
+653 KNAKEARERLAS

-673 AAEIPI
+673 QILSTEPDGDG
-679 EEKSNGTKQELT
+679 SSGTRELPPKGTSGAKQL
-691 ANNKTGNKSVNQ
+691 NQ
-703 YQQLRQQIE
+703 YQQLRRQIE
-712 LEHSLSLERIS
+712 AEHAVSLEKIS
-723 LSENETLRKLQESY
+723 LSETETLRKLQESY
-737 KSGGMKQGEF
+737 KAGGMKQGEF

-755 ENHMKQRSEL
+755 ENHMKQRAEL

-776 RNEQEANKELKALL
+776 RNEQDANKELKSLL

-798 EYQYAKTRLEQ
+798 EYHHAKMRLEQ
-809 DMAKNRLSDQA
+809 DSTKNRLSEQA
-820 KGIALPN
+820 RGIALPN
-827 ISIIGEIDPVIQLK
+827 ISILGEIDPVVQLK
-841 NQLEEQKAMYEA
+841 NQLEEQRALYEA
-853 FYRDG
+853 FYQNG
-858 LISKERYEQLMTAA
+858 IVSKERYEQLMTAA
-872 ANKSKVAQLQASKEL
+872 STRSKEAQLQASKEL
-887 YAAQGDWQ
+887 YAAQGNWQ

-911 SLTGILT
+911 SLTGMIT
-918 GSKSFSEALQ
+918 GSKSFSESLQ
-928 DLSASLAESI
+928 DISASLAQSI

-958 MGGFAGGLSSG
+958 MGGFAGGAASGASVGASG
-969 SVAGASS
+969 S
-976 AATTASGTGGMGMPT
+976 ASGTGAMGMPT
-991 SWRGYSRGGY
+991 SWKGYSRGGY
-1001 TGNRGTDEISGVVHG
+1001 TGDKGVNEISGVVHG
-1016 QEFVFDAESTKRI
+1016 KEYVFDAWATKSI
-1029 GVDNLESMRSR
+1029 GVENLESIRRNGIERTVNNASF
-1040 GATNTINQSDFGGS
+1040 GAS
-1054 EFKGISRNS
+1054 EFKAAGKRTGSNS
-1063 SGATDNSQTNKIEI
+1063 IDNSQMNKIEI
-1077 YQTIQVSGNG
+1077 YQNIQVSGNG
-1087 DQALYEAMHQAAKLG
+1087 DQALLEAMQQAAKSG

-1109 ALAKIQRDFQTNG
+1109 AIARIQRDFQSNG
-1122 NIRKSLRG
+1122 NIRKTLGR